1 MADKVGAVMVVGG
14 GIAGIQASLD
24 LAESGYY
31 VYLVEASPAIG
42 GVMAQLDKTFPTN
55 DCSMCILSPKL
66 VEAGRHLNIQ
76 ALTYSEVEK
85 VEGEPGDFE
94 ITVRKKPRYV
104 DPSKCTGCGECPQA
118 CPVPIKSLF
127 DEGLVDRKAIY
138 RPYAQAFPNIF
149 TIEKGDRAP
158 CSLTC
163 PAGINVQG
171 YVALTGVGK
180 YKEALSLIHE
190 NLPLPGVLGR
200 ICPHPCEKEC
210 NRKDLDKPLAICGL
224 KRFLA
229 DQVNPVRKDGDLDAA
244 ISEEMIHPADLPLSK
259 EVKNSNGVKTE
270 IPLQKEEPKEER
282 VAIVGSGPAGLTA
295 SAFLAQKGYPV
306 TVFEAL
312 PVMGGMLY
320 AGIPSYRL
328 PRDILE
334 NEIKTIQSLGVEI
347 KTNSPIGPNLTFDDL
362 FRQGYRAIFL
372 AVGAHQDQKLGIS
385 GEENPNVIPGVVFLR
400 KVNLGEKV
408 TVGERVAVI
417 GGGNVA
423 IDAARTALRTGA
435 REVTVVY
442 RRSRNEMPAYEED
455 VEEAEEEG
463 IKFHYLATPT
473 EVAPKGEGVLSLRCI
488 KMELGEPDASGR
500 KRPIPIAGSD
510 FFIEV
515 NNVIAAIGQTPDLSF
530 LKGLGIETTTRGTI
544 QVDLVT
550 LQTSRQGI
558 FAGGDAVSGPWI
570 AIEAVAAGKEA
581 AISIDRYLRG
591 QDLCEGRQ
599 RPRLEKARFEE
610 IYADQPKAPREQME
624 MIPPGE
630 RQGTFLEVKK
640 GFTEEQAKREALR
653 CLNCGLCSE
662 CLQCVALCKAG
673 AINHQIKEE
682 AVKFKVGSIIL
693 SPGFDEY
700 DPNRLVPYGYG
711 RYPNVISSIQFER
724 ILSASGPFQ
733 GNLLRPSDK
742 QAPKKVAWIQCAG
755 SRDMTGNDG
764 NEYCSSV
771 CCMYAIKEAVIA
783 KEHHHE
789 VEPTI
794 FYMDIRA
801 HGKDFD
807 AYYERAK
814 REYGVR
820 FIRSM
825 ISRVAERP
833 KTKNLMITY
842 VDPEGRMKEEEFELV
857 VLSVGLTPSK
867 GAKEIAQKLG
877 LQLDPYG
884 FCKTEE
890 FSPLQTSRPGIYVC
904 GAFQG
909 PKDIPE
915 TVAQA
920 SAAVAGASALLADV
934 RGTLTKKKD
943 YPAEMEVKGDKPRIG
958 VFVCHCGINIGGVV
972 NVAEVREYAKTL
984 DDVAYVDENLYTCSQ
999 DTQEKIKKAIQE
1011 NQLNRVVV
1019 ASCSPRTHEPMF
1031 QETIREMGLNKY
1043 LFEMTN
1049 IRDQCSW
1056 VHMHQPKEATE
1067 KAKELLRM
1075 AVAKSKLLQPLKEP
1089 LVEVIKKGLVIGG
1102 GLSGMRAAL
1111 ELARQGI
1118 DCALVEK
1125 EAELGGNL
1133 RHIYH
1138 TIEGNDPQ
1146 ALLRKTID
1154 EVIHHPRIQVFTK
1167 ATLKNLGGYVGNFK
1181 SIITTKDSEKEFE
1194 HGVVIVAVGAKE
1206 STPGEYL
1213 YGQDSRVVTQKEL
1226 EEKIALHGEEINRCR
1241 HIVMIQCVGSRTLER
1256 PNCSRICCSV
1266 AVKNALKIKEKD
1278 PNTKITI
1285 LYRDIRT
1292 YGLMERYYTQARKQG
1307 VEFIQYE
1314 LDSKPD
1320 LKVEGGSLQLKVMD
1334 RILGEE
1340 VILQPDLLV
1349 LASAIVPYENE
1360 ALAKMLKVPLTADG
1374 FFLEAHMKLRPVDFA
1389 TDGIFLAGMAH
1400 FPKSI
1405 TESISQADAAV
1416 ARATAS
1422 IAKGYVSV
1430 LATISE
1436 VDQTRCVGCG
1446 LCELLCPFSAIRVV
1460 ETEKGSKAET
1470 IAASCKGCGVC
1481 CSSCTQKA
1489 VTVHHFTDEQL
1500 TAQIEALLPNGEKK
1514 AA

>member
-76 ALTYSEVEK
+76 TLTYSEVMK
-85 VEGEPGDFE
+85 VEGQPGDFE
-94 ITVRKKPRYV
+94 ITVRKKPRYI
-104 DPSKCTGCGECPQA
+104 DPLKCTGCGECPQA
-118 CPVPIKSLF
+118 CPVHIKSQF
-127 DEGLVDRKAIY
+127 DEGLVDRRAIY

-158 CSLTC
+158 CGLPC

-171 YVALTGVGK
+171 YVALTAVGK
-180 YKEALSLIHE
+180 YKEALSLIWE

-210 NRKDLDKPLAICGL
+210 NRKELDEPIAICEL

-229 DQVNPVRKDGDLDAA
+229 DQV
-244 ISEEMIHPADLPLSK
+244 
-259 EVKNSNGVKTE
+259 KTE
-270 IPLQKEEPKEER
+270 IPIQKEEAKEGR
-282 VAIVGSGPAGLTA
+282 VAIVGSGPAGLAA

-306 TVFEAL
+306 TIFEAL

-328 PRDILE
+328 PRGILE
-334 NEIKTIQSLGVEI
+334 NEIKTIRSLGVEI
-347 KTNSPIGPNLTFDDL
+347 KTNSPIGSNLTVNDL
-362 FRQGYRAIFL
+362 FKQGYRAVFL
-372 AVGAHQDQKLGIS
+372 AVGAHQDQKMNVP
-385 GEENPNVIPGVVFLR
+385 GEENPRVIPGVVFLR
-400 KVNLGEKV
+400 KANLDQKV
-408 TVGERVAVI
+408 EVGEQVAVI

-423 IDAARTALRTGA
+423 IDAARTALRMGA
-435 REVTVVY
+435 KEVTIIY

-455 VEEAEEEG
+455 IEEADEEG
-463 IKFHYLATPT
+463 IKFQFLATPT
-473 EVAPKGEGVLSLRCI
+473 EVISKDGKVTSLRCI
-488 KMELGEPDASGR
+488 RMELGEPDASGR
-500 KRPIPIAGSD
+500 RRPIPIQGSD
-510 FFIEV
+510 FSVEV
-515 NNVIAAIGQTPDLSF
+515 DTIIPAIGQTPDLSF
-530 LKGLGIETTTRGTI
+530 MKGMEIETTPQGTI
-544 QVDLVT
+544 KVDPVT
-550 LQTSRQGI
+550 LKTSKEGV

-591 QDLCEGRQ
+591 QDLCEGR
-599 RPRLEKARFEE
+599 PKPKLEKAGFEE
-610 IYADQPKAPREQME
+610 IYAEQPKAPREQME
-624 MIPPGE
+624 MLPPEE
-630 RQGTFLEVKK
+630 RQKTFLEVKK

-673 AINHQIKEE
+673 AVNHQMKEE
-682 AVKFKVGSIIL
+682 MIKFKVGSVIL

-700 DPNRLVPYGYG
+700 DPGRLIPYGYG
-711 RYPNVISSIQFER
+711 RFPNVISSIQFER

-733 GNLLRPSDK
+733 GNLLRPSDRK
-742 QAPKKVAWIQCAG
+742 APKKVAWIQCAG

-825 ISRVAERP
+825 VSRVAERP

-842 VDPEGRMKEEEFELV
+842 IDSEGRVKEEEFELV

-867 GAKEIAQKLG
+867 GAKELAQKLG

-890 FSPLQTSRPGIYVC
+890 FSPLCTSQPGIYVC

-920 SAAVAGASALLADV
+920 SGAVSAASGLLSDV

-943 YPAEMEVKGDKPRIG
+943 YPEEVDVRGQEPRIG

-972 NVAEVREYAKTL
+972 NVQEVKDYAKTL
-984 DDVAYVDENLYTCSQ
+984 EGVAFVEENLYTCSQ

-1089 LVEVIKKGLVIGG
+1089 LVEVIKKGLIIGG
-1102 GLSGMRAAL
+1102 GLAGMRAAL
-1111 ELARQGI
+1111 ELARQGL

-1146 ALLRKTID
+1146 ALLRKTIN
-1154 EVIHHPRIQVFTK
+1154 EVLENPRIQVFTR
-1167 ATLKNLGGYVGNFK
+1167 AELKNLGGYVGNFK
-1181 SIITTKDSEKEFE
+1181 SIISTNGSDKEFE

-1206 STPGEYL
+1206 SIPTEYL
-1213 YGQDSRVVTQKEL
+1213 YGQDSRVITQKEL
-1226 EEKIALHGEEINRCR
+1226 EERIAFRGDEVSRSR
-1241 HIVMIQCVGSRTLER
+1241 HIVMIQCVGSRTPEC

-1266 AVKNALKIKEKD
+1266 AVKNALKIKGKNPE
-1278 PNTKITI
+1278 TKVTI

-1292 YGLMERYYTQARKQG
+1292 YGLMERYYTQARNQG
-1307 VEFIQYE
+1307 IEFIQYE
-1314 LDSKPD
+1314 LDAKPD
-1320 LKVEGGSLQLKVMD
+1320 LSLKEGGLQLKVKD
-1334 RILGEE
+1334 KILGEE
-1340 VILQPDLLV
+1340 IILQPDLVV

-1360 ALAKMLKVPLTADG
+1360 ALAKMLKVPLTTDG

-1430 LATISE
+1430 LPTISE

-1481 CSSCTQKA
+1481 SASCTQKA

-1500 TAQIEALLPNGEKK
+1500 TAQIEALLPVEGKK

>member
-1 MADKVGAVMVVGG
+1 MTEKVGAVMVVGG

-76 ALTYSEVEK
+76 TLTYSEVVS
-85 VEGEPGDFE
+85 VEGEPGNFE

-104 DPSKCTGCGECPQA
+104 DPAKCTGCGECPQA
-118 CPVPIKSLF
+118 CPVNIKSEF
-127 DEGLVDRKAIY
+127 DEALVNRKAIY

-171 YVALTGVGK
+171 YVALTSVGK
-180 YKEALSLIHE
+180 YKEALSLIRE

-210 NRKDLDKPLAICGL
+210 NRKDLDQPVAICEL

-229 DQVNPVRKDGDLDAA
+229 DIV
-244 ISEEMIHPADLPLSK
+244 K
-259 EVKNSNGVKTE
+259 EE
-270 IPLQKEEPKEER
+270 IPIQKEEPKEER

-295 SAFLAQKGYPV
+295 SAYLAQKGYPV
-306 TVFEAL
+306 TIFEAL
-312 PVMGGMLY
+312 PVIGGMLQV
-320 AGIPSYRL
+320 GIPSYRL
-328 PRDILE
+328 PR
-334 NEIKTIQSLGVEI
+334 EIIDQEVKAIQSLGVEI
-347 KTNSPIGPNLTFDDL
+347 KTNSPIGPNLSFDDL
-362 FRQGYRAIFL
+362 FKEGYRAIFV
-372 AVGAHQDQKLGIS
+372 AVGAHKDQKLGIP

-400 KVNLGEKV
+400 MVNSGQKIE
-408 TVGERVAVI
+408 VGQRVAVV

-423 IDAARTALRTGA
+423 IDSARTALRMGA
-435 REVTVVY
+435 KEVNLFY
-442 RRSRNEMPAYEED
+442 RRSREEMPAYEED
-455 VEEAEEEG
+455 VEEAEAEG
-463 IKFHYLATPT
+463 IKFNFLSTPV
-473 EVAPKGEGVLSLRCI
+473 EIISKGEKGITLRLI
-488 KMELGEPDASGR
+488 KMELGEPDSSGR
-500 KRPIPIAGSD
+500 KRPIPIEGSD
-510 FFIEV
+510 FYIEV
-515 NNVIAAIGQTPDLSF
+515 DTLIPAIGQLPDLSF
-530 LKGLGIETTTRGTI
+530 MEGMGLEVTSKGTI
-544 QVDLVT
+544 KVDPVT
-550 LQTSRQGI
+550 LQTSREGI

-570 AIEAVAAGKEA
+570 AIEAVSAGKEA
-581 AISIDRYLRG
+581 AISIDRFLRG
-591 QDLCEGRQ
+591 KDLYEGRD
-599 RPRLEKARFEE
+599 RPKPQKARFAD
-610 IYADQPKAPREQME
+610 IYAGQSKAPRERVAT
-624 MIPPGE
+624 IPIEE
-630 RQGTFLEVKK
+630 RQKTFYEVKK
-640 GFTEEQAKREALR
+640 GLTQEQAHREALR
-653 CLNCGLCSE
+653 CLNCGYCSE
-662 CLQCVALCKAG
+662 CLQCVTLCKAG
-673 AINHQIKEE
+673 AIQHQMVEE
-682 AVKFKVGSIIL
+682 MVKFKVGSIIL
-693 SPGFDEY
+693 CPGFDEF
-700 DPNRLVPYGYG
+700 DANRLTPYGYG
-711 RYPNVISSIQFER
+711 RFANVVTSIQFER

-733 GNLLRPSDK
+733 GNLLRPSDQK
-742 QAPKKVAWIQCAG
+742 PPKKVAWIQCAG
-755 SRDMTGNDG
+755 SRDMAGDGG

-814 REYGVR
+814 KEYGVR

-825 ISRVAERP
+825 VSRVAERP
-833 KTKNLMITY
+833 KTKNLIISY
-842 VDPEGRMKEEEFELV
+842 IDPEGHLKEEEFDLV

-867 GAKEIAQKLG
+867 GAKELAQKLG
-877 LQLDPYG
+877 IQLDSYG

-890 FSPLQTSRPGIYVC
+890 FSPLQTSKPGIYVC

-920 SAAVAGASALLADV
+920 SAAVTCASTLLSDV
-934 RGTLTKKKD
+934 RATMTKKKE
-943 YPAEMEVKGDKPRIG
+943 YPLEIDITGQEPRIG

-972 NVAEVREYAKTL
+972 NVPEVREYAKTL
-984 DDVAYVDENLYTCSQ
+984 GNVVYVDENLYTCSQ

-1011 NQLNRVVV
+1011 NRLNRVVV
-1019 ASCSPRTHEPMF
+1019 ASCSPRTHEPLF
-1031 QETIREMGLNKY
+1031 QETIREVGLNKY

-1056 VHMHQPKEATE
+1056 VHMHQPIEATE

-1075 AVAKSKLLQPLKEP
+1075 AVAKASLLRPLKEP
-1089 LVEVIKKGLVIGG
+1089 IVEVNRKGLVIGG

-1111 ELARQGI
+1111 KLAQQGF
-1118 DCALVEK
+1118 DCALIER

-1133 RHIYH
+1133 RHIYY
-1138 TIEGNDPQ
+1138 TLEGNDPQ
-1146 ALLRKTID
+1146 TLLKEMIE
-1154 EVIHHPRIQVFTK
+1154 EVTRNPRIQVFTK
-1167 ATLKNLGGYVGNFK
+1167 TELKTLSGYVGNFK
-1181 SIITTKDSEKEFE
+1181 SILSTNGEEREYE

-1206 STPGEYL
+1206 KTPTEYL
-1213 YGQDSRVVTQKEL
+1213 YGQDLRVITQKEL
-1226 EEKIALHGEEINRCR
+1226 EEKIALHWEEIKSHR
-1241 HIVMIQCVGSRTLER
+1241 HIVMIQCVGSRTPER
-1256 PNCSRICCSV
+1256 PNCSRICCSI
-1266 AVKNALKIKEKD
+1266 AIKNALRIKEKNPD
-1278 PNTKITI
+1278 VKISI

-1292 YGLMERYYTQARKQG
+1292 YGFMERYYAQG
-1307 VEFIQYE
+1307 RNQGIQFIPYQ
-1314 LDSKPD
+1314 LDSKPE
-1320 LKVEGGSLQLKVMD
+1320 LKVEGGLLYLKVKD
-1334 RILGEE
+1334 QILGED
-1340 VILQPDLLV
+1340 ILIQPDLVV

-1360 ALAKMLKVPLTADG
+1360 SLAKMLKVPLTADG

-1389 TDGIFLAGMAH
+1389 TDGIFLAGLAH

-1405 TESISQADAAV
+1405 SESISQADAAV
-1416 ARATAS
+1416 ARATSA
-1422 IAKGYVSV
+1422 IAKGYVNV
-1430 LATISE
+1430 LPTISE
-1436 VDQTRCVGCG
+1436 VDQSRCVGCG

-1470 IAASCKGCGVC
+1470 ISASCKGCGVC
-1481 CSSCTQKA
+1481 ASSCTQRA
-1489 VTVHHFTDEQL
+1489 ITIHHFTDEQL
-1500 TAQIEALLPNGEKK
+1500 SAQIEALSPLKEKE

>member
-1 MADKVGAVMVVGG
+1 MTEKVGAVMVVGG

-76 ALTYSEVEK
+76 TLTYSEVTK
-85 VEGEPGDFE
+85 VEGGPGNFE
-94 ITVRKKPRYV
+94 VTVRKKSRYV
-104 DPSKCTGCGECPQA
+104 DPLKCTGCGECPQV
-118 CPVPIKSLF
+118 CPVPIKNQF

-158 CSLTC
+158 CGLTC

-171 YVALTGVGK
+171 YVALIGAGK
-180 YKEALSLIHE
+180 YKEALSLIWE

-210 NRKDLDKPLAICGL
+210 NRKELDKPVAICEL
-224 KRFLA
+224 KRFVA
-229 DQVNPVRKDGDLDAA
+229 DQVK
-244 ISEEMIHPADLPLSK
+244 
-259 EVKNSNGVKTE
+259 E
-270 IPLQKEEPKEER
+270 IPLQKEEAKEER
-282 VAIVGSGPAGLTA
+282 VAIIGSGPAGLTA
-295 SAFLAQKGYPV
+295 AAYLAQKGYPV
-306 TVFEAL
+306 TIFEAL

-320 AGIPSYRL
+320 TGIPSYRL

-334 NEIKTIQSLGVEI
+334 EEIKTIQSLGVEI
-347 KTNSPIGPNLTFDDL
+347 KTNSPIGSHLTLDDL
-362 FRQGYRAIFL
+362 FRQDYRAIFL
-372 AVGAHQDQKLGIS
+372 AVGAHQDQKLGVP
-385 GEENPNVIPGVVFLR
+385 GEENPRVVPGVVFLR
-400 KVNLGEKV
+400 KANLGEKV
-408 TVGERVAVI
+408 EVGERVGVI

-423 IDAARTALRTGA
+423 IDAARAALRLGA
-435 REVTVVY
+435 KEVTIIY
-442 RRSRNEMPAYEED
+442 RRSRDEMPAYEED
-455 VEEAEEEG
+455 IEEAEEEG
-463 IKFHYLATPT
+463 IKFQFLATPT
-473 EVAPKGEGVLSLRCI
+473 EVVSKDGKDISLRCI
-488 KMELGEPDASGR
+488 HMELGEPDASGR
-500 KRPIPIAGSD
+500 RRPIPIKGSD
-510 FFIEV
+510 FLLKLDT
-515 NNVIAAIGQTPDLSF
+515 VIPAIGQVPDLSF
-530 LKGLGIETTTRGTI
+530 FKGIEIKTTPQGTI
-544 QVDLVT
+544 RVDPVT

-570 AIEAVAAGKEA
+570 AIEAVTAGKEA

-591 QDLCEGRQ
+591 KNLSEGREKL
-599 RPRLEKARFEE
+599 RPQKARYEE
-610 IYADQPKAPREQME
+610 IYAGQPKSSRERME
-624 MIPPGE
+624 RLPIEE
-630 RQGTFLEVKK
+630 RRKTFSEVKK

-653 CLNCGLCSE
+653 CLNCGFCSE
-662 CLQCVALCKAG
+662 CLQCVAICKAG
-673 AINHQIKEE
+673 AINHQMKEE
-682 AVKFKVGSIIL
+682 TMKFQVGSIIL

-700 DPNRLVPYGYG
+700 DASRLGAYGYG
-711 RYPNVISSIQFER
+711 RFPNVISSIQFER

-733 GNLLRPSDK
+733 GNLLRPFDRK
-742 QAPKKVAWIQCAG
+742 APKKVAWIQCAG
-755 SRDMTGNDG
+755 SRDMTKNGG

-801 HGKDFD
+801 YGKDFD

-814 REYGVR
+814 KEYGVR

-825 ISRVAERP
+825 ISKVSERP
-833 KTKNLMITY
+833 KTKNLLISY
-842 VDPEGRMKEEEFELV
+842 VDGEGKIKEEEFDLV
-857 VLSVGLTPSK
+857 VLSVGLNPSR
-867 GAKEIAQKLG
+867 GAKDLAQKLG
-877 LQLDPYG
+877 LELDSYG

-890 FSPLQTSRPGIYVC
+890 FSPLHTSKPGIYVC

-915 TVAQA
+915 TVTQA
-920 SAAVAGASALLADV
+920 SAAVTSASTLLADV

-943 YPAEMEVKGDKPRIG
+943 YPEEADVKGQEPRIG

-972 NVAEVREYAKTL
+972 NVPEVREYAETL
-984 DDVAYVDENLYTCSQ
+984 DGVAYVDENLYTCSQ

-1011 NQLNRVVV
+1011 HQLNRVVV
-1019 ASCSPRTHEPMF
+1019 ASCSPRTHEPLF
-1031 QETIREMGLNKY
+1031 QETIREAGLNKY

-1056 VHMHQPKEATE
+1056 VHMHQPEEATQ
-1067 KAKELLRM
+1067 KAKDLLRM
-1075 AVAKSKLLQPLKEP
+1075 AVARSKLLEPLREP
-1089 LVEVIKKGLVIGG
+1089 LVEVIKRGLVLGG
-1102 GLSGMRAAL
+1102 GLSGMRAGL
-1111 ELARQGI
+1111 DLARQGF
-1118 DCALVEK
+1118 DCVLVEK

-1133 RHIYH
+1133 RHIYS
-1138 TIEGNDPQ
+1138 TIDGSDPQ
-1146 ALLRKTID
+1146 ELLRNTVK
-1154 EVIHHPRIQVFTK
+1154 EVLENPRIQVFTK
-1167 ATLKNLGGYVGNFK
+1167 TELKVLGGYVGNFK
-1181 SIITTKDSEKEFE
+1181 SLLSTNGTEKEFE

-1206 STPGEYL
+1206 STPTEYL
-1213 YGQDSRVVTQKEL
+1213 YGQDRRVITQKEL

-1241 HIVMIQCVGSRTLER
+1241 NIVMIQCVGSRTPDH

-1266 AVKNALKIKEKD
+1266 AIKNAIQIKEKN
-1278 PNTKITI
+1278 PEAKVTI

-1292 YGLMERYYTQARKQG
+1292 YGLMERYYTQARNQG
-1307 VEFIQYE
+1307 IEFIQYE

-1320 LKVEGGSLQLKVMD
+1320 LKVAEGSLNLHVKD
-1334 RILGEE
+1334 RILGED
-1340 VILQPDLLV
+1340 VTLQPDLVV

-1389 TDGIFLAGMAH
+1389 TDGIFLAGLAH
-1400 FPKSI
+1400 FPKTIS
-1405 TESISQADAAV
+1405 ESISQADAAV
-1416 ARATAS
+1416 ARATAA

-1430 LATISE
+1430 LPTISA
-1436 VDQTRCVGCG
+1436 VDQTQCVGCG

-1470 IAASCKGCGVC
+1470 IAASCKGCGIC
-1481 CSSCTQKA
+1481 ASSCPQKA
-1489 VTVHHFTDEQL
+1489 LTVLHFSDEEL
-1500 TAQIEALLPNGEKK
+1500 TAQIEALFASGEKQ

>member
-1 MADKVGAVMVVGG
+1 MNDKVGAVMVVGG

-31 VYLVEASPAIG
+31 VYMVEASPAIG

-76 ALTYSEVEK
+76 TLTYSEVIN
-85 VEGEPGDFE
+85 VEGDPGNFE
-94 ITVRKKPRYV
+94 ITVRKKSRYI
-104 DPSKCTGCGECPQA
+104 DPTKCTGCGECPQA
-118 CPVPIKSLF
+118 CPVNIKSLF

-158 CSLTC
+158 CGLTC
-163 PAGINVQG
+163 PARINVQG
-171 YVALTGVGK
+171 YVALISAGK
-180 YKEALSLIHE
+180 YAEALSLIRE

-210 NRKDLDKPLAICGL
+210 NRKELDEPIAICEL
-224 KRFLA
+224 KRFTA
-229 DQVNPVRKDGDLDAA
+229 DEVR
-244 ISEEMIHPADLPLSK
+244 
-259 EVKNSNGVKTE
+259 NFNGVKTE
-270 IPLQKEEPKEER
+270 LPMKKEEAKEER

-295 SAFLAQKGYPV
+295 AAFLAQKGYPI
-306 TVFEAL
+306 TIFEAL

-328 PRDILE
+328 PRNILE
-334 NEIKTIQSLGVEI
+334 EEVKTIQSLGVEI
-347 KTNSPIGPNLTFDDL
+347 KTNSPIGPHLTLDNLFK
-362 FRQGYRAIFL
+362 QGYRAIFL
-372 AVGAHQDQKLGIS
+372 AVGAHQDQKLSIP

-400 KVNLGEKV
+400 KANLGQKV
-408 TVGERVAVI
+408 EVGERVAVI

-423 IDAARTALRTGA
+423 VDAARSALRLGA
-435 REVTVVY
+435 KEVTIIY
-442 RRSRNEMPAYEED
+442 RRSREEMPAYEED
-455 VEEAEEEG
+455 VEEAESEG
-463 IKFHYLATPT
+463 IKFEFLATPT
-473 EVAPKGEGVLSLRCI
+473 EVVMKNGKISSLRCI
-488 KMELGEPDASGR
+488 RMELGEPDASGR
-500 KRPIPIAGSD
+500 KRPIPVQGSD
-510 FFIEV
+510 FSVEV
-515 NNVIAAIGQTPDLSF
+515 DTIIPAIGQTPDISF
-530 LKGLGIETTTRGTI
+530 LKGTEIETTAQGTI
-544 QVDLVT
+544 KVDATT
-550 LQTSRQGI
+550 LQTSRKDI
-558 FAGGDAVSGPWI
+558 FAGGDAVTGPWI

-591 QDLCEGRQ
+591 QDLGEGRQ
-599 RPRLEKARFEE
+599 EPKPEKAKYEE
-610 IYADQPKAPREQME
+610 IYANQPKASRERME
-624 MIPPGE
+624 RIPLEE
-630 RQGTFLEVKK
+630 RLKGFSEVKK
-640 GFTEEQAKREALR
+640 GFSEEQARREALR

-673 AINHQIKEE
+673 AINHQMGEE
-682 AVKFKVGSIIL
+682 IVKFRVGSIIL
-693 SPGFDEY
+693 SPGFDEF
-700 DPNRLVPYGYG
+700 DANRLAAYGYG
-711 RYPNVISSIQFER
+711 RYANVITSIQFER

-733 GNLLRPSDK
+733 GNLLRPSDRK
-742 QAPKKVAWIQCAG
+742 APQRVGWIQCAG
-755 SRDMTGNDG
+755 SRDMSGDGG

-771 CCMYAIKEAVIA
+771 CCMYSIKEAVIA

-814 REYGVR
+814 KEYGVR

-825 ISRVAERP
+825 ISRVAEKP
-833 KTKNLMITY
+833 KTKNLGITY
-842 VDPEGRMKEEEFELV
+842 IDSEGKVKEEEFDLM
-857 VLSVGLTPSK
+857 VLSVGLTPSQ
-867 GAKEIAQKLG
+867 GAKELAQRLNLKL
-877 LQLDPYG
+877 DDYG

-890 FSPLQTSRPGIYVC
+890 FSPLQTSQPGVYVC

-920 SAAVAGASALLADV
+920 SAAVTGASTLLSDV

-943 YPAEMEVKGDKPRIG
+943 YPEEMEVRGQEPRIG

-972 NVAEVREYAKTL
+972 NVPEVREYAKTL
-984 DDVAYVDENLYTCSQ
+984 DGVAYVEENLYTCSQ
-999 DTQEKIKKAIQE
+999 DTQEKIKKAIRE

-1056 VHMHQPKEATE
+1056 VHMHQPMEATQ
-1067 KAKELLRM
+1067 KAKELIRM
-1075 AVAKSKLLQPLKEP
+1075 TIAKSRLLQPLKEP
-1089 LVEVIKKGLVIGG
+1089 VVEVTKKGLVIGG
-1102 GLSGMRAAL
+1102 GLSGMKAAL
-1111 ELARQGI
+1111 ELAHQGF
-1118 DCALVEK
+1118 DCALIEK

-1133 RHIYH
+1133 RHIYS
-1138 TIEGNDPQ
+1138 TIDGNDPQ
-1146 ALLRKTID
+1146 GLLLKTVN
-1154 EVIHHPRIQVFTK
+1154 EVIENPHIQVFTK
-1167 ATLKNLGGYVGNFK
+1167 SELKNLNGYVGNFK
-1181 SIITTKDSEKEFE
+1181 SIISTNGSEKEYD

-1206 STPGEYL
+1206 SIPTEYL
-1213 YGQDSRVVTQKEL
+1213 YGQDSRVITQKEM
-1226 EEKIALHGEEINRCR
+1226 EEKIAHHWDEVSRSR
-1241 HIVMIQCVGSRTLER
+1241 HIMMIQCVGSRTPER
-1256 PNCSRICCSV
+1256 PNCSRICCSI
-1266 AVKNALKIKEKD
+1266 AVKNALKIKEKN
-1278 PNTKITI
+1278 PNIKVTI

-1292 YGLMERYYTQARKQG
+1292 YGLMERYYTQARNQG
-1307 VEFIQYE
+1307 IEFIQYD

-1320 LKVEGGSLQLKVMD
+1320 LRVEGGLLKLKVKD

-1340 VILQPDLLV
+1340 VTLQPDLV
-1349 LASAIVPYENE
+1349 ALASAIVPYENE

-1389 TDGIFLAGMAH
+1389 TDGIFLAGLAH

-1405 TESISQADAAV
+1405 SESISQAGAAV
-1416 ARATAS
+1416 ARATAA

-1430 LATISE
+1430 LPTISE

-1446 LCELLCPFSAIRVV
+1446 LCELLCPFSAIRVI

-1481 CSSCTQKA
+1481 ASSCTQKA

-1500 TAQIEALLPNGEKK
+1500 TAQIEALAPVKEKE

>member
-1 MADKVGAVMVVGG
+1 LEFSGVNEMVDKIGAVMVVGG

-31 VYLVEASPAIG
+31 VYLVESSPAIG

-66 VEAGRHLNIQ
+66 VEAGRHLNIMP
-76 ALTYSEVEK
+76 LTYSEVVDVK
-85 VEGEPGDFE
+85 GEPGNFE
-94 ITVRKKPRYV
+94 ITVRKKPRYI
-104 DPSKCTGCGECPQA
+104 DPTKCTGCGDCPQV
-118 CPVPIKSLF
+118 CPVNIKSQF
-127 DEGLVDRKAIY
+127 DEALVDRKAIY

-158 CSLTC
+158 CGLTC
-163 PAGINVQG
+163 PARINVQG
-171 YVALTGVGK
+171 YVALIEVGK
-180 YKEALSLIHE
+180 YKEALSLIWE

-210 NRKDLDKPLAICGL
+210 NRKDLDEPIAICEL
-224 KRFLA
+224 KRFVA
-229 DQVNPVRKDGDLDAA
+229 DQV
-244 ISEEMIHPADLPLSK
+244 
-259 EVKNSNGVKTE
+259 KTE
-270 IPLQKEEPKEER
+270 PPIQKEEAKEEK

-295 SAFLAQKGYPV
+295 SAYLALKGYPV
-306 TVFEAL
+306 TIFEAL

-320 AGIPSYRL
+320 TGIPSYRL
-328 PRDILE
+328 PRDILSE
-334 NEIKTIQSLGVEI
+334 EIKTIQSLGVEI
-347 KTNSPIGPNLTFDDL
+347 KTDSPIGSNLTIDDL
-362 FRQGYRAIFL
+362 FQQGYRAVFL
-372 AVGAHQDQKLGIS
+372 GIGAHQDQKLNS
-385 GEENPNVIPGVVFLR
+385 PGEENPNVIPGVVFLR
-400 KVNLGEKV
+400 KANLGQKLE
-408 TVGERVAVI
+408 VGKRVAVI

-423 IDAARTALRTGA
+423 IDAARTAIRLGT
-435 REVTVVY
+435 REATILY

-455 VEEAEEEG
+455 VREAEEEG
-463 IKFHYLATPT
+463 TKIQFLTAPT
-473 EVAPKGEGVLSLRCI
+473 EIVLKEGKVSSLRCI
-488 KMELGEPDASGR
+488 RMELGDPDSSGR
-500 KRPIPIAGSD
+500 RRPIPIQGSD
-510 FFIEV
+510 FFAEV
-515 NNVIAAIGQTPDLSF
+515 DMIIPAIGQTPDLSF
-530 LKGLGIETTTRGTI
+530 LKGMAIETTPQGTI
-544 QVDLVT
+544 KVDPTT
-550 LQTSRQGI
+550 LQTSKEGV
-558 FAGGDAVSGPWI
+558 FAGGDGVTGPWI

-591 QDLCEGRQ
+591 KNLYEGRKKPDIQ
-599 RPRLEKARFEE
+599 KARFEE
-610 IYADQPKAPREQME
+610 IYADQPKASRQQME
-624 MIPPGE
+624 TIPIEE
-630 RQGTFLEVKK
+630 RRRTFSEVKK

-673 AINHQIKEE
+673 AINHQMKEE
-682 AVKFKVGSIIL
+682 ITNFRVGSIIL

-700 DPNRLVPYGYG
+700 DANRLAAYGYG
-711 RYPNVISSIQFER
+711 RLANVITSIQFER

-733 GNLLRPSDK
+733 GNLLRPSDRK
-742 QAPKKVAWIQCAG
+742 APKRVAWIQCAG
-755 SRDMTGNDG
+755 SRDMTGNGG

-814 REYGVR
+814 KEYGVR

-833 KTKNLMITY
+833 KTKNLIITY
-842 VDPEGRMKEEEFELV
+842 VDSEGKLKEEEFDLV
-857 VLSVGLTPSK
+857 VLSVGLTPSQ
-867 GAKEIAQKLG
+867 GAKELAQKLC
-877 LQLDPYG
+877 LKLDSYG

-890 FSPLQTSRPGIYVC
+890 FSPLQTSQPGIYVC

-920 SAAVAGASALLADV
+920 SGAVSAASGLLSDV

-943 YPAEMEVKGDKPRIG
+943 YPEEVDVRGQDPRIG
-958 VFVCHCGINIGGVV
+958 VFICHCGINIGGVV
-972 NVAEVREYAKTL
+972 NVPEVKDYAKTL
-984 DDVAYVDENLYTCSQ
+984 DGVVYVEENLYTCSQ
-999 DTQEKIKKAIQE
+999 DTQEKIKKAVQE

-1075 AVAKSKLLQPLKEP
+1075 AVAKSRLLQPLKEP

-1102 GLSGMRAAL
+1102 GLSGMKAAL
-1111 ELARQGI
+1111 GLAKQGF
-1118 DCALVEK
+1118 DCALVER

-1138 TIEGNDPQ
+1138 TIEGNDAQ
-1146 ALLRKTID
+1146 VLLQKTTK
-1154 EVIHHPRIQVFTK
+1154 EVLEHPRIQVLTK
-1167 ATLKNLGGYVGNFK
+1167 SELKSLNGYVGNFK
-1181 SIITTKDSEKEFE
+1181 SVISSNGTEKEYE

-1206 STPGEYL
+1206 STPTEYL
-1213 YGQDSRVVTQKEL
+1213 YGQDPRVITQKEL
-1226 EEKIALHGEEINRCR
+1226 EEKIAHHWEEVSRCR
-1241 HIVMIQCVGSRTLER
+1241 HILMIQCVGSRIPEH

-1266 AVKNALKIKEKD
+1266 AIKNGLKIKEKN
-1278 PNTKITI
+1278 PEAKVTI

-1292 YGLMERYYTQARKQG
+1292 YGLMEKYYTQARNQG
-1307 VEFIQYE
+1307 IEFVQYD
-1314 LDSKPD
+1314 LDSKPN
-1320 LKVEGGSLQLKVMD
+1320 LTIEGSNLQLRVKD
-1334 RILGEE
+1334 QILGEE
-1340 VILQPDLLV
+1340 VNIQPDLVV
-1349 LASAIVPYENE
+1349 LSSAIVPYENE

-1389 TDGIFLAGMAH
+1389 TDGIFLAGLAH

-1405 TESISQADAAV
+1405 SESISQADAAV
-1416 ARATAS
+1416 ARATAAV
-1422 IAKGYVSV
+1422 AKGYVSV
-1430 LATISE
+1430 LPTISE

-1446 LCELLCPFSAIRVV
+1446 LCELLCPFNAIRVV

-1481 CSSCTQKA
+1481 SASCPQKA
-1489 VTVHHFTDEQL
+1489 ATVHHFSDEQL
-1500 TAQIEALLPNGEKK
+1500 VAQIEALAPLREKE

>member
-1 MADKVGAVMVVGG
+1 MTDKVGAVMVVGG

-76 ALTYSEVEK
+76 TLTYSEVVK
-85 VEGEPGDFE
+85 VEGEPGNFE
-94 ITVRKKPRYV
+94 ITVRKKPRYI
-104 DPSKCTGCGECPQA
+104 DPTKCTGCGECPQA
-118 CPVPIKSLF
+118 CPVHIKSQF
-127 DEGLVDRKAIY
+127 DEGLVDRRAIY

-149 TIEKGDRAP
+149 TIEKGERAP
-158 CSLTC
+158 CGLTC

-171 YVALTGVGK
+171 YVALAGVGK
-180 YKEALSLIHE
+180 YKEALSLIWE

-210 NRKDLDKPLAICGL
+210 NRKDLDEPIAICEL

-229 DQVNPVRKDGDLDAA
+229 DQINPVRKDEALDPP
-244 ISEEMIHPADLPLSK
+244 ISKEIIPHAYPSLSK
-259 EVKNSNGVKTE
+259 EVRNSNGVKAE
-270 IPLQKEEPKEER
+270 IPIQKDEAKEER
-282 VAIVGSGPAGLTA
+282 IAIVGSGPAGLTA
-295 SAFLAQKGYPV
+295 AAFLAQKGYPI
-306 TVFEAL
+306 TIFEAL

-347 KTNSPIGPNLTFDDL
+347 KTNSPIGPNLTLDDL
-362 FRQGYRAIFL
+362 LRQGYRAIFL
-372 AVGAHQDQKLGIS
+372 AVGAHQDQKLNIP
-385 GEENPNVIPGVVFLR
+385 GEENPHVIPGVVFLR
-400 KVNLGEKV
+400 KANLGQKV
-408 TVGERVAVI
+408 EVGERVAVI

-423 IDAARTALRTGA
+423 VDAARTALRMGA
-435 REVTVVY
+435 KDVTIIY

-455 VEEAEEEG
+455 IEEAHEEG
-463 IKFHYLATPT
+463 IKFHLLAAPT
-473 EVAPKGEGVLSLRCI
+473 EIVSKDGKATSLRCI
-488 KMELGEPDASGR
+488 RMELGEPDASGR
-500 KRPIPIAGSD
+500 RRPIPVQGSD
-510 FFIEV
+510 FSVEV
-515 NNVIAAIGQTPDLSF
+515 DTIIPAIGQTPDLSF
-530 LKGLGIETTTRGTI
+530 LKGMGIETTPQGTI
-544 QVDLVT
+544 KVDPIT
-550 LQTSRQGI
+550 LKTSKEGV

-581 AISIDRYLRG
+581 AISIDRCLRG
-591 QDLCEGRQ
+591 LDLFEGR
-599 RPRLEKARFEE
+599 PKSKPEKARFEE
-610 IYADQPKAPREQME
+610 IYADQPKAPRERME
-624 MIPPGE
+624 RLAFEE
-630 RQGTFLEVKK
+630 RSKTFSEVKR

-673 AINHQIKEE
+673 AVNHQMKEE
-682 AVKFKVGSIIL
+682 RVNFRVGSIIL
-693 SPGFDEY
+693 SPGFDEF
-700 DPNRLVPYGYG
+700 NAAGLAPYGYG
-711 RYPNVISSIQFER
+711 RFPNVISSIQFER

-733 GNLLRPSDK
+733 GNLLRPSDQK
-742 QAPKKVAWIQCAG
+742 SPKKVAWIQCAG
-755 SRDMTGNDG
+755 SRDMTGNNG

-801 HGKDFD
+801 HGKEFD

-814 REYGVR
+814 KEYGVR

-833 KTKNLMITY
+833 KSKNLIISY
-842 VDPEGRMKEEEFELV
+842 IDSEGRFKEEEFDLV
-857 VLSVGLTPSK
+857 VLSVGLTPSE
-867 GAKEIAQKLG
+867 GAKELAQKLG
-877 LQLDPYG
+877 LQLDSYG

-890 FSPLQTSRPGIYVC
+890 FSPLQTSQPGIYVC

-915 TVAQA
+915 TVTQA
-920 SAAVAGASALLADV
+920 SAAVSSASSLLSDV

-943 YPAEMEVKGDKPRIG
+943 YPAEMDVKGQEPRIG

-972 NVAEVREYAKTL
+972 NVQGVKEYAKTL
-984 DDVAYVDENLYTCSQ
+984 DGVAYVEENLYTCSQ

-1031 QETIREMGLNKY
+1031 QETIREVGLNKY

-1067 KAKELLRM
+1067 KAKELLLM
-1075 AVAKSKLLQPLKEP
+1075 AIAKSRLLQPLKEP
-1089 LVEVIKKGLVIGG
+1089 LVEVTKKGLVIGG
-1102 GLSGMRAAL
+1102 GLSGMRAVL
-1111 ELARQGI
+1111 ELARQGF

-1138 TIEGNDPQ
+1138 TIEGNDSQ
-1146 ALLRKTID
+1146 ALLRKTTE
-1154 EVIHHPRIQVFTK
+1154 EVMGNPRIQVFTK
-1167 ATLKNLGGYVGNFK
+1167 ATLKSLNGYVGNFK
-1181 SIITTKDSEKEFE
+1181 SVISNNGSEIEFE

-1206 STPGEYL
+1206 SIPTEYL
-1213 YGQDSRVVTQKEL
+1213 YGQDSRVITQKEL
-1226 EEKIALHGEEINRCR
+1226 EERIAFRGDEVSRSR
-1241 HIVMIQCVGSRTLER
+1241 HIVMIQCVGSRTPEH

-1266 AVKNALKIKEKD
+1266 AVKNALKIKEKN
-1278 PNTKITI
+1278 PNTKVTI

-1292 YGLMERYYTQARKQG
+1292 YGLMERYYTQARNKG
-1307 VEFIQYE
+1307 IEFTQYE

-1320 LKVEGGSLQLKVMD
+1320 LKVEGGLLQLKVKD

-1340 VILQPDLLV
+1340 VTLQPDLVV

-1360 ALAKMLKVPLTADG
+1360 TLAKMLKVPLTADG

-1430 LATISE
+1430 LPTISE

-1446 LCELLCPFSAIRVV
+1446 LCELLCPFSAIRVI

-1481 CSSCTQKA
+1481 SASCPQKA
-1489 VTVHHFTDEQL
+1489 ATVHHFSDEQV
-1500 TAQIEALLPNGEKK
+1500 TAQIEALLPLREKE

>member
-1 MADKVGAVMVVGG
+1 MADKIGAVMVVGG

-76 ALTYSEVEK
+76 TLTYSEVVK
-85 VEGEPGDFE
+85 VEGEPGNFE
-94 ITVRKKPRYV
+94 ITVRKKPRYI
-104 DPSKCTGCGECPQA
+104 DPTKCTGCGECPQA
-118 CPVPIKSLF
+118 CPVHIKSQF
-127 DEGLVDRKAIY
+127 DEGLVDRRAIY

-158 CSLTC
+158 CTLTC

-171 YVALTGVGK
+171 YVALAGVGK
-180 YKEALSLIHE
+180 YKEALSLILE

-200 ICPHPCEKEC
+200 ICPHPCEREC
-210 NRKDLDKPLAICGL
+210 NRKKLDEPIAICEL

-229 DQVNPVRKDGDLDAA
+229 DQVKG
-244 ISEEMIHPADLPLSK
+244 EMLIQ
-259 EVKNSNGVKTE
+259 KN
-270 IPLQKEEPKEER
+270 EPKEER

-306 TVFEAL
+306 TIFEAL

-334 NEIKTIQSLGVEI
+334 NEIKAIQSLGVEI
-347 KTNSPIGPNLTFDDL
+347 KTNSPIGPNLTINDL
-362 FRQGYRAIFL
+362 LKQGYRAIFL
-372 AVGAHQDQKLGIS
+372 AVGAHQDQKLNIP
-385 GEENPNVIPGVVFLR
+385 GEENPCVIPGVVFLR
-400 KVNLGEKV
+400 KANLGQKV
-408 TVGERVAVI
+408 EVGERVGVI

-423 IDAARTALRTGA
+423 IDAARTALRMGA
-435 REVTVVY
+435 KEVTILY

-463 IKFHYLATPT
+463 IKFQFLTAPT
-473 EVAPKGEGVLSLRCI
+473 EVISKDGKITSLRCI
-488 KMELGEPDASGR
+488 RMELGEPDGSGR
-500 KRPIPIAGSD
+500 RRPIPIQGSE
-510 FFIEV
+510 FSVEV
-515 NNVIAAIGQTPDLSF
+515 DTIIPAIGQTPDLSF
-530 LKGLGIETTTRGTI
+530 IKGMEIETTLQGTI
-544 QVDLVT
+544 KVDPIT
-550 LQTSRQGI
+550 LKTSKEGV

-581 AISIDRYLRG
+581 AISIDRYLQG
-591 QDLCEGRQ
+591 LDLYEGR
-599 RPRLEKARFEE
+599 PKPKLEKARFEE
-610 IYADQPKAPREQME
+610 IFAGQSKAPRERMKRLPLE
-624 MIPPGE
+624 E
-630 RQGTFLEVKK
+630 RQKSFSEVKK
-640 GFTEEQAKREALR
+640 GFTEEQAQREALR

-662 CLQCVALCKAG
+662 CLQCVALCKAE
-673 AINHQIKEE
+673 AINHQMKEE
-682 AVKFKVGSIIL
+682 IVNFRVGSIIL
-693 SPGFDEY
+693 NPGFDEY
-700 DPNRLVPYGYG
+700 DAKRLVPYGYG
-711 RYPNVISSIQFER
+711 RFQNVISSIQFER

-733 GNLLRPSDK
+733 GNLLRPSDQK
-742 QAPKKVAWIQCAG
+742 PPKKVAWIQCAG

-814 REYGVR
+814 KEYGVR

-833 KTKNLMITY
+833 KTKNLMIAY
-842 VDPEGRMKEEEFELV
+842 VDSEGRVKEEEFDLV
-857 VLSVGLTPSK
+857 VLSVGLTPSQ
-867 GAKEIAQKLG
+867 GAKEIAQKLN

-884 FCKTEE
+884 FCKTGE
-890 FSPLQTSRPGIYVC
+890 FSPLHTSQPGIYVC

-920 SAAVAGASALLADV
+920 SAAVASASSLLADV

-943 YPAEMEVKGDKPRIG
+943 YPAEIDVKGEKPRIG

-972 NVAEVREYAKTL
+972 NVPEVREYAKTL
-984 DDVAYVDENLYTCSQ
+984 EDVAYVDENLYTCSQ
-999 DTQEKIKKAIQE
+999 DTQEKIKKAIKE

-1019 ASCSPRTHEPMF
+1019 ASCSPRTHEPLF
-1031 QETIREMGLNKY
+1031 QETIRETGLNKY

-1089 LVEVIKKGLVIGG
+1089 LVEVIKKGLIIGG

-1111 ELARQGI
+1111 ELAKQGF

-1146 ALLRKTID
+1146 AFLRKTID
-1154 EVIHHPRIQVFTK
+1154 EVTHHPRIQVFTK
-1167 ATLKNLGGYVGNFK
+1167 ATLKSLNGYVGNFK
-1181 SIITTKDSEKEFE
+1181 SVISSNGSEKEFE

-1206 STPGEYL
+1206 STPTEYL
-1213 YGQDSRVVTQKEL
+1213 YGQDPRVITQKEL
-1226 EEKIALHGEEINRCR
+1226 EEKIALHWEKINSYR
-1241 HIVMIQCVGSRTLER
+1241 HIVMIQCVGSRTEER

-1266 AVKNALKIKEKD
+1266 AVKNGLKIKEKNPD
-1278 PNTKITI
+1278 AKVTI

-1307 VEFIQYE
+1307 IEFIQYE

-1320 LKVEGGSLQLKVMD
+1320 LKVGGGSLHLKVKD
-1334 RILGEE
+1334 KILGEE
-1340 VILQPDLLV
+1340 VFLQPDLVV

-1430 LATISE
+1430 LPTISE

-1460 ETEKGSKAET
+1460 ETERGSKAET
-1470 IAASCKGCGVC
+1470 ISASCKGCGVC
-1481 CSSCTQKA
+1481 AASCTQKA
-1489 VTVHHFTDEQL
+1489 VTVHHFTDEQV
-1500 TAQIEALLPNGEKK
+1500 TAQIEALAPLKEKQ

>member
-1 MADKVGAVMVVGG
+1 MVDKIGAVMVVGG

-66 VEAGRHLNIQ
+66 VEAGRHLNIMP
-76 ALTYSEVEK
+76 LTYSEVVDVK
-85 VEGEPGDFE
+85 GEPGNFE
-94 ITVRKKPRYV
+94 VTVRKKSRYI
-104 DPSKCTGCGECPQA
+104 DPLKCTGCGECPEV
-118 CPVPIKSLF
+118 CPVLIKSQF
-127 DEGLVDRKAIY
+127 DEALINRKAIY

-158 CSLTC
+158 CGLTC
-163 PAGINVQG
+163 PAHINVQG
-171 YVALTGVGK
+171 YVALIGAGK
-180 YKEALSLIHE
+180 YSEALSLIRE

-210 NRKDLDKPLAICGL
+210 NRKDLDHPIAICEL
-224 KRFLA
+224 KRFVS
-229 DQVNPVRKDGDLDAA
+229 DQVKTG
-244 ISEEMIHPADLPLSK
+244 ISI
-259 EVKNSNGVKTE
+259 
-270 IPLQKEEPKEER
+270 QKEEVKEER
-282 VAIVGSGPAGLTA
+282 VAVVGSGPAGLTA

-306 TVFEAL
+306 TIFEAL
-312 PVMGGMLY
+312 PVIGGMLY
-320 AGIPSYRL
+320 TGIPSYRL
-328 PRDILE
+328 PREILDE
-334 NEIKTIQSLGVEI
+334 EIKTIQSLGVEI
-347 KTNSPIGPNLTFDDL
+347 KTNSPIGPNLTLDDL
-362 FRQGYRAIFL
+362 FRQGYEAIFL
-372 AVGAHQDQKLGIS
+372 AVGAHQDQKLGIP
-385 GEENPNVIPGVVFLR
+385 GEENPNVFPGVVFLR
-400 KVNLGEKV
+400 KANLGQKV
-408 TVGERVAVI
+408 DVGKRVAVI

-423 IDAARTALRTGA
+423 VDAARTTLRLGA
-435 REVTVVY
+435 KEVTIIY

-455 VEEAEEEG
+455 VEEADAEG
-463 IKFHYLATPT
+463 VKFQFLAAPT
-473 EVAPKGEGVLSLRCI
+473 EIVLKDGKIASLRCI
-488 KMELGEPDASGR
+488 RMELGEPDASGR
-500 KRPIPIAGSD
+500 RRPIPIQGSD
-510 FFIEV
+510 FSVDVDTI
-515 NNVIAAIGQTPDLSF
+515 IPAIGQTPDLSF
-530 LKGLGIETTTRGTI
+530 LKGMEIETTSQGTI
-544 QVDLVT
+544 NVDPIT
-550 LQTSRQGI
+550 LQTSKEGI
-558 FAGGDAVSGPWI
+558 FAGGDATTGPWI
-570 AIEAVAAGKEA
+570 AIEAVASGKEA

-591 QDLCEGRQ
+591 EDLYEGR
-599 RPRLEKARFEE
+599 PKPKPEKARFEE
-610 IYADQPKAPREQME
+610 IYADQPKAPRERME
-624 MIPPGE
+624 RLSIDE
-630 RQGTFLEVKK
+630 RIKGFSEVKE

-673 AINHQIKEE
+673 AVNHQMKEE
-682 AVKFKVGSIIL
+682 IIKFRAGSIIL
-693 SPGFDEY
+693 SPGFDEF
-700 DPNRLVPYGYG
+700 DANRLTAYGYG
-711 RYPNVISSIQFER
+711 RLSNVITSIQFER

-733 GNLLRPSDK
+733 GNLLRPSDQK
-742 QAPKKVAWIQCAG
+742 PPKKIAWIQCAG

-783 KEHHHE
+783 KEHHHD
-789 VEPTI
+789 VEPNI

-825 ISRVAERP
+825 VSRVAERP
-833 KTKNLMITY
+833 KTKNLVITY
-842 VDPEGRMKEEEFELV
+842 VDSEGRIKEEEFDLV
-857 VLSVGLTPSK
+857 VLSVGLTPSQ
-867 GAKEIAQKLG
+867 GAKELAQKLG
-877 LQLDPYG
+877 LKLDVYG

-890 FSPLQTSRPGIYVC
+890 FSPLQTSQPGIFVC

-920 SAAVAGASALLADV
+920 SAAVASASTLLSDV

-943 YPAEMEVKGDKPRIG
+943 YPAEVDVKGQEPRIG

-972 NVAEVREYAKTL
+972 NVPEVKEYARTL
-984 DDVAYVDENLYTCSQ
+984 PGVVYVDENLYTCSQ
-999 DTQEKIKKAIQE
+999 DTQEKIKKSIEE
-1011 NQLNRVVV
+1011 NRLNRVVV

-1056 VHMHQPKEATE
+1056 VHMHQPQEATE

-1075 AVAKSKLLQPLKEP
+1075 AVAKSRLLQPLKEP
-1089 LVEVIKKGLVIGG
+1089 IVEVIKKGLVIGG

-1111 ELARQGI
+1111 ELARQGF
-1118 DCALVEK
+1118 DCALVER
-1125 EAELGGNL
+1125 EDLLGGNL

-1146 ALLRKTID
+1146 ALLRKTIQ
-1154 EVIHHPRIQVFTK
+1154 EVLDHPKIQVFTK
-1167 ATLKNLGGYVGNFK
+1167 ATLKDLSGYVGNFK
-1181 SIITTKDSEKEFE
+1181 SVISANGSEKEFE
-1194 HGVVIVAVGAKE
+1194 HGVVIVAIGANE
-1206 STPGEYL
+1206 STPTEYL
-1213 YGQDSRVVTQKEL
+1213 YGQGERVITQKEL
-1226 EEKIALHGEEINRCR
+1226 EERIFHRWDEVNRCR
-1241 HIVMIQCVGSRTLER
+1241 HIVMIQCVGSRTPER

-1266 AVKNALKIKEKD
+1266 AIKNGLKIKEKNPD
-1278 PNTKITI
+1278 TKVTI

-1292 YGLMERYYTQARKQG
+1292 YGLMEQYYTQARNKG
-1307 VEFIQYE
+1307 IEFIQYE
-1314 LDSKPD
+1314 LDSKPN
-1320 LKVEGGSLQLKVMD
+1320 LRVEGGLLQLKVKD

-1340 VILQPDLLV
+1340 VTLQPDLVV
-1349 LASAIVPYENE
+1349 LASAIISHENE
-1360 ALAKMLKVPLTADG
+1360 MLAKMLKVPLTSDG

-1416 ARATAS
+1416 ARATAA

-1430 LATISE
+1430 LPTISE

-1446 LCELLCPFSAIRVV
+1446 LCEMLCPFSAIRVV
-1460 ETEKGSKAET
+1460 ETERGSKAET

-1481 CSSCTQKA
+1481 SASCPQKA
-1489 VTVHHFTDEQL
+1489 ATVHHFSDEQV
-1500 TAQIEALLPNGEKK
+1500 TAQIEALIPVPTSPPPP
-1514 AA
+1514 

>member
-31 VYLVEASPAIG
+31 VYLVESSPAIG

-76 ALTYSEVEK
+76 TLTYSEVMK
-85 VEGEPGDFE
+85 VEGEPGNFE
-94 ITVRKKPRYV
+94 ITVRKKPRYI
-104 DPSKCTGCGECPQA
+104 DPTKCTGCGECPQA
-118 CPVPIKSLF
+118 CPVNIKSQF
-127 DEGLVDRKAIY
+127 DEALVDRKAIY

-158 CSLTC
+158 CGLTC

-171 YVALTGVGK
+171 YVALIGASK
-180 YKEALSLIHE
+180 YKEALSLIYE
-190 NLPLPGVLGR
+190 NLPLPGILGR

-210 NRKDLDKPLAICGL
+210 NRKELDKPIAICGL

-229 DQVNPVRKDGDLDAA
+229 DQVNPVRKDGPLDPA
-244 ISEEMIHPADLPLSK
+244 ISEETIRHGSPSVSK
-259 EVKNSNGVKTE
+259 EVRNSNGVKDE
-270 IPLQKEEPKEER
+270 IPAQKAEPKEER
-282 VAIVGSGPAGLTA
+282 IAIIGSGPAGLTA
-295 SAFLAQKGYPV
+295 SAFLAQKGYAV
-306 TVFEAL
+306 TIFEAL
-312 PVMGGMLY
+312 PVMGGMLH
-320 AGIPSYRL
+320 AGIPAYRL
-328 PRDILE
+328 PRQILE
-334 NEIKTIQSLGVEI
+334 EEIKLIQSLGVEI
-347 KTNSPIGPNLTFDDL
+347 KTNSPIGPSLTFDDL
-362 FRQGYRAIFL
+362 FGQGYRAIFL
-372 AVGAHQDQKLGIS
+372 AVGAHQDQKLGIP
-385 GEENPNVIPGVVFLR
+385 GEENSGVIPGVVFLR
-400 KVNLGEKV
+400 KANLGQKV
-408 TVGERVAVI
+408 EIGQRVAVI

-423 IDAARTALRTGA
+423 IDAARTALRMGSK
-435 REVTVVY
+435 EVTIIY

-463 IKFHYLATPT
+463 VKFQFLAAPT
-473 EVAPKGEGVLSLRCI
+473 EIVLKNGKMSSLRCVR
-488 KMELGEPDASGR
+488 MELGEPDASGR
-500 KRPIPIAGSD
+500 RRPIPIKGSD
-510 FFIEV
+510 FLV
-515 NNVIAAIGQTPDLSF
+515 GVDTVIPAIGQIPDLSF
-530 LKGLGIETTTRGTI
+530 LKGMEIETTAQGTI
-544 QVDLVT
+544 KVDPVT
-550 LQTSRQGI
+550 LQTSKRGI
-558 FAGGDAVSGPWI
+558 FAGGDAVTGPWI

-581 AISIDRYLRG
+581 AFSIDRYLRG
-591 QDLCEGRQ
+591 QDLYQGREK
-599 RPRLEKARFEE
+599 PKLEKARFEE
-610 IYADQPKAPREQME
+610 IYAGQPKASRERME
-624 MIPPGE
+624 MLPLEE
-630 RQGTFLEVKK
+630 RQKAFGEVKK

-662 CLQCVALCKAG
+662 CLQCIALCKAG
-673 AINHQIKEE
+673 AVNHQMKEE
-682 AVKFKVGSIIL
+682 TVRFWVGSIIL
-693 SPGFDEY
+693 SPGFDEF
-700 DPNRLVPYGYG
+700 DPERLVPYGYG
-711 RYPNVISSIQFER
+711 RFANLITSIQFER

-733 GNLLRPSDK
+733 GNLLRPSDRK
-742 QAPKKVAWIQCAG
+742 APKKVAWIQCAG
-755 SRDMTGNDG
+755 SRDMSGDGG

-814 REYGVR
+814 KEYGVR

-833 KTKNLMITY
+833 KTKNLLITY
-842 VDPEGRMKEEEFELV
+842 VDSEGQVKEEEFGLV
-857 VLSVGLTPSK
+857 VLSVGLTPSQ
-867 GAKEIAQKLG
+867 GAKELAKKMN
-877 LQLDPYG
+877 LQLDTYG
-884 FCKTEE
+884 FCKTDE
-890 FSPLQTSRPGIYVC
+890 FSPLQTSQPGIYVC

-920 SAAVAGASALLADV
+920 SAAVASASSLLTDV
-934 RGTLTKKKD
+934 RGSLTKKKD
-943 YPAEMEVKGDKPRIG
+943 YPAETDVRGQEPRIG

-972 NVAEVREYAKTL
+972 NVPEVREYAKTL
-984 DDVAYVDENLYTCSQ
+984 DGVAYVEENLYTCSQ

-1019 ASCSPRTHEPMF
+1019 ASCSPRTHEPLF

-1056 VHMHQPKEATE
+1056 VHMHQPQEATE

-1075 AVAKSKLLQPLKEP
+1075 AIAKSRLLQPLREP

-1102 GLSGMRAAL
+1102 GLSGMKAAL
-1111 ELARQGI
+1111 ELARQGFE
-1118 DCALVEK
+1118 CALVER
-1125 EAELGGNL
+1125 EAQLGGNL
-1133 RHIYH
+1133 RHIYS
-1138 TIEGNDPQ
+1138 TMDGNDPQ
-1146 ALLRKTID
+1146 ELLRNTMK
-1154 EVIHHPRIQVFTK
+1154 EVLENPRIQVFTK
-1167 ATLKNLGGYVGNFK
+1167 AELKNLNGYVGNFK
-1181 SIITTKDSEKEFE
+1181 STISTNGSEEEFE

-1206 STPGEYL
+1206 SVPTEYL
-1213 YGQDSRVVTQKEL
+1213 YGQDRRVITQKEL
-1226 EEKIALHGEEINRCR
+1226 EEKIALHSDELHPSQ
-1241 HIVMIQCVGSRTLER
+1241 HIVMIQCVGSRTPER

-1266 AVKNALKIKEKD
+1266 AVKNALKIKEKN
-1278 PNTKITI
+1278 PEAKVTI

-1292 YGLMERYYTQARKQG
+1292 YGLAERYYTQARNQG
-1307 VEFIQYE
+1307 IEFTQYD
-1314 LDSKPD
+1314 LDSKPELSVEQGLLK
-1320 LKVEGGSLQLKVMD
+1320 LKVKD
-1334 RILGEE
+1334 RILGE
-1340 VILQPDLLV
+1340 VVDLRPDLVV
-1349 LASAIVPYENE
+1349 LSSAITPYQNE

-1389 TDGIFLAGMAH
+1389 TDGIFLAGLAH
-1400 FPKSI
+1400 FPKTIS
-1405 TESISQADAAV
+1405 ESISQADAAV
-1416 ARATAS
+1416 ARATAA

-1430 LATISE
+1430 LPAISE

-1481 CSSCTQKA
+1481 SASCTQRA
-1489 VTVHHFTDEQL
+1489 ITIHHFSDDQL
-1500 TAQIEALLPNGEKK
+1500 TAQIEALMPLTEKK

>member
-14 GIAGIQASLD
+14 GIAGIQSSLD

-31 VYLVEASPAIG
+31 VYLVESSPAIG

-76 ALTYSEVEK
+76 TLTYSEVVK
-85 VEGEPGDFE
+85 VEGEPGNFE
-94 ITVRKKPRYV
+94 VTVRKKPRYI
-104 DPSKCTGCGECPQA
+104 DPTKCTGCGECPQA
-118 CPVPIKSLF
+118 CPVPIKSQF
-127 DEGLVDRKAIY
+127 DEGLVDRRAIY

-158 CSLTC
+158 CGLTC

-180 YKEALSLIHE
+180 YKEALSLIWE

-210 NRKDLDKPLAICGL
+210 NRKELDEPIAICGL

-229 DQVNPVRKDGDLDAA
+229 DQV
-244 ISEEMIHPADLPLSK
+244 
-259 EVKNSNGVKTE
+259 KTE
-270 IPLQKEEPKEER
+270 IPIKKDEAKEER
-282 VAIVGSGPAGLTA
+282 IAIVGSGPAGLTA
-295 SAFLAQKGYPV
+295 ATFLAQKGYPV

-328 PRDILE
+328 PREILE
-334 NEIKTIQSLGVEI
+334 EEIKAIQSLGVEI
-347 KTNSPIGPNLTFDDL
+347 KTNFPIGPNLTLDNL
-362 FRQGYRAIFL
+362 FKQGYRAIFL
-372 AVGAHQDQKLGIS
+372 AVGAHLDQKLNIP
-385 GEENPNVIPGVVFLR
+385 GEENPHVIPGVVFLR
-400 KVNLGEKV
+400 KANLGQKV
-408 TVGERVAVI
+408 EVGERVAVI

-423 IDAARTALRTGA
+423 IDAARTALRMGA
-435 REVTVVY
+435 KEVTIIY

-455 VEEAEEEG
+455 IEEADEEG
-463 IKFHYLATPT
+463 IKFQFLAAPT
-473 EVAPKGEGVLSLRCI
+473 EIISKDGKVISLRCI
-488 KMELGEPDASGR
+488 RMELGEPDASGR
-500 KRPIPIAGSD
+500 RRPVPIQGSD
-510 FFIEV
+510 FSVEV
-515 NNVIAAIGQTPDLSF
+515 DTIIPAIGQTPDLSF
-530 LKGLGIETTTRGTI
+530 MKGLEIEITPQGTI
-544 QVDLVT
+544 KVDPVT
-550 LQTSRQGI
+550 LKTSKEGV

-570 AIEAVAAGKEA
+570 AIEAMAAGKEA

-591 QDLCEGRQ
+591 QDLFEGR
-599 RPRLEKARFEE
+599 PKPKLEKARFEE
-610 IYADQPKAPREQME
+610 IYADQPKASRERME
-624 MIPPGE
+624 MLPPEE
-630 RQGTFLEVKK
+630 RQKTFGEVKK
-640 GFTEEQAKREALR
+640 GFNEEQAKREALR

-673 AINHQIKEE
+673 AVNHQMKEE
-682 AVKFKVGSIIL
+682 TVRFQVGSIIL

-700 DPNRLVPYGYG
+700 DANRLAAYGYG
-711 RYPNVISSIQFER
+711 RLSNVITSIQFER

-733 GNLLRPSDK
+733 GNLLRPSDRR
-742 QAPKKVAWIQCAG
+742 APKKVAWIQCAG
-755 SRDMTGNDG
+755 SRDMTGDGG

-814 REYGVR
+814 KEYGVR

-825 ISRVAERP
+825 VSRVAERP
-833 KTKNLMITY
+833 KTKNLIISY
-842 VDPEGRMKEEEFELV
+842 IDSEGRFKEEEFDLV
-857 VLSVGLTPSK
+857 VLSVGLTPSE
-867 GAKEIAQKLG
+867 GAKGLAQKLG
-877 LQLDPYG
+877 LQLDSYG

-890 FSPLQTSRPGIYVC
+890 FSPLQTSQPGIYVC

-915 TVAQA
+915 TVTQA
-920 SAAVAGASALLADV
+920 SAAVASASTLLADV

-943 YPAEMEVKGDKPRIG
+943 YPAEIDVKGQEPRIG

-972 NVAEVREYAKTL
+972 NVQEVKEYAKTL
-984 DDVAYVDENLYTCSQ
+984 GGVAYVEENLYTCSQ

-1011 NQLNRVVV
+1011 SQLNRVVV

-1075 AVAKSKLLQPLKEP
+1075 AIAKSRLLQPLKEP
-1089 LVEVIKKGLVIGG
+1089 LVEVTKKGLVIGG

-1111 ELARQGI
+1111 ELAGQGF

-1138 TIEGNDPQ
+1138 TIEGNDSQ
-1146 ALLRKTID
+1146 ALLRKTIN
-1154 EVIHHPRIQVFTK
+1154 EVMDHPRIQVFTK
-1167 ATLKNLGGYVGNFK
+1167 ATLKSLNGYVGNFK
-1181 SIITTKDSEKEFE
+1181 SVISANGFEKEFE

-1206 STPGEYL
+1206 STPTEYL
-1213 YGQDSRVVTQKEL
+1213 YGQDARVITQKEL
-1226 EEKIALHGEEINRCR
+1226 EERITLRKDEVDRCR
-1241 HIVMIQCVGSRTLER
+1241 HIVMIQCVGSRTPER

-1266 AVKNALKIKEKD
+1266 AVKNALKIKEKN
-1278 PNTKITI
+1278 PEAKVTI

-1292 YGLMERYYTQARKQG
+1292 YGLMERYYTQARNQG
-1307 VEFIQYE
+1307 IEFIQYE

-1320 LKVEGGSLQLKVMD
+1320 LRAEGGLLQLKVKD

-1340 VILQPDLLV
+1340 VTLQPDLVV
-1349 LASAIVPYENE
+1349 LASAIIPYENE
-1360 ALAKMLKVPLTADG
+1360 TLAKMLKVPLTADG

-1430 LATISE
+1430 LPTISE

-1446 LCELLCPFSAIRVV
+1446 LCELLCPFSAIRVI
-1460 ETEKGSKAET
+1460 ETERGSKAET

-1481 CSSCTQKA
+1481 SASCPQKA
-1489 VTVHHFTDEQL
+1489 VTVHHFSDEQL
-1500 TAQIEALLPNGEKK
+1500 SAQIEALLPLREKE

>member
-14 GIAGIQASLD
+14 GIAGIQSSLD

-66 VEAGRHLNIQ
+66 VEAGRHLNIMP
-76 ALTYSEVEK
+76 LTYSEVVNVK
-85 VEGEPGDFE
+85 GEPGNFE
-94 ITVRKKPRYV
+94 VTVRKKPRYI

-118 CPVPIKSLF
+118 CPVNIKSQF
-127 DEGLVDRKAIY
+127 DEALVDRKAIY

-149 TIEKGDRAP
+149 TIQKGDRAP
-158 CSLTC
+158 CTITC

-180 YKEALSLIHE
+180 YKEALSLIWE

-210 NRKDLDKPLAICGL
+210 NRKDLDEPLAICEL
-224 KRFLA
+224 KRFIA
-229 DQVNPVRKDGDLDAA
+229 DRVGT
-244 ISEEMIHPADLPLSK
+244 ELSF
-259 EVKNSNGVKTE
+259 
-270 IPLQKEEPKEER
+270 QKEEAKEEK

-295 SAFLAQKGYPV
+295 AAFLGLKGYPV
-306 TVFEAL
+306 TIFEAL
-312 PVMGGMLY
+312 SVAGGMLY
-320 AGIPSYRL
+320 TGIPSYRL
-328 PRDILE
+328 PRNILSE
-334 NEIKTIQSLGVEI
+334 EIKTIQSLGVEI
-347 KTNSPIGPNLTFDDL
+347 KTNSPIGPNLTIDDL
-362 FRQGYRAIFL
+362 FRQGYRAAFL
-372 AVGAHQDQKLGIS
+372 GVGAHQDQKLNIP
-385 GEENPNVIPGVVFLR
+385 GEENPDVIPGVVFLR
-400 KVNLGEKV
+400 KANLGQKV
-408 TVGERVAVI
+408 EVGKRVAVV

-423 IDAARTALRTGA
+423 MDAARTSLRMGA
-435 REVTVVY
+435 QEVTIIY
-442 RRSRNEMPAYEED
+442 RRSLSEMPANEE
-455 VEEAEEEG
+455 EIKEAEEEG
-463 IKFHYLATPT
+463 IKFQFLATPV
-473 EVAPKGEGVLSLRCI
+473 EVASKDGKISSLRCI
-488 KMELGEPDASGR
+488 RMELGEPDSSGR
-500 KRPIPIAGSD
+500 RRPVPIQGSD
-510 FFIEV
+510 FSVEV
-515 NNVIAAIGQTPDLSF
+515 DTIIPAIGQVPDLNF
-530 LKGLGIETTTRGTI
+530 LDGTRIETTPQGTI
-544 QVDLVT
+544 KVDST
-550 LQTSRQGI
+550 SLQTSKEGV
-558 FAGGDAVSGPWI
+558 FAGGDGVTGPWI
-570 AIEAVAAGKEA
+570 AIEAVAAGKKA

-591 QDLCEGRQ
+591 KDLYEGRKK
-599 RPRLEKARFEE
+599 PDFEKARFEE
-610 IYADQPKAPREQME
+610 IYADQPKAPRVRME
-624 MIPPGE
+624 MIPAEE
-630 RQGTFLEVKK
+630 RQKNFSEVKK
-640 GFTEEQAKREALR
+640 GFSEEQARKEALR

-673 AINHQIKEE
+673 AINHQMKEE
-682 AVKFKVGSIIL
+682 IVNFRVGSIIL

-700 DPNRLVPYGYG
+700 NANRLAAYGYG
-711 RYPNVISSIQFER
+711 RLANVITSIQFER

-733 GNLLRPSDK
+733 GNLLRPSDQK
-742 QAPKKVAWIQCAG
+742 APKKVAWIQCAG
-755 SRDMTGNDG
+755 SRDMTGNGG

-814 REYGVR
+814 KEYGVR

-833 KTKNLMITY
+833 KTKNLVITY
-842 VDPEGRMKEEEFELV
+842 IDSEGKLKEEEFDLV
-857 VLSVGLTPSK
+857 VLSVGLTPSE
-867 GAKEIAQKLG
+867 GAKGLAQKLG
-877 LQLDPYG
+877 LQLDSYG

-890 FSPLQTSRPGIYVC
+890 FYPLQTSQPGVYVC

-920 SAAVAGASALLADV
+920 SGAVSAASSLLSEV

-943 YPAEMEVKGDKPRIG
+943 YPVEADVRGQEPRIG

-972 NVAEVREYAKTL
+972 NVQEVKEYAKTL
-984 DDVAYVDENLYTCSQ
+984 GGVAYVEENLYTCSQ

-1011 NQLNRVVV
+1011 YQLNRVVV

-1056 VHMHQPKEATE
+1056 VHMHQPQEATE

-1075 AVAKSKLLQPLKEP
+1075 AIAKSYLLQPLKEP
-1089 LVEVIKKGLVIGG
+1089 LVDAVKKGLVIGG
-1102 GLSGMRAAL
+1102 GLSGMKAAL
-1111 ELARQGI
+1111 GLAEQGL
-1118 DCALVEK
+1118 DCALVER
-1125 EAELGGNL
+1125 EADLGGNL

-1138 TIEGNDPQ
+1138 TIEGNDAQ
-1146 ALLRKTID
+1146 ALLQKTMK
-1154 EVIHHPRIQVFTK
+1154 EVLEHPRIQVFTK
-1167 ATLKNLGGYVGNFK
+1167 ATLKSLNGYVGNFK
-1181 SIITTKDSEKEFE
+1181 SVISANGFEKEYE

-1206 STPGEYL
+1206 SIPSEYL

-1226 EEKIALHGEEINRCR
+1226 EEKIFHHWDEVGQCR
-1241 HIVMIQCVGSRTLER
+1241 HIVMIQCVGSRTPEH

-1266 AVKNALKIKEKD
+1266 AVKNALRIREKNPD
-1278 PNTKITI
+1278 TKITI

-1292 YGLMERYYTQARKQG
+1292 YGLMERHYTQARNQG
-1307 VEFIQYE
+1307 IEFIQYD
-1314 LDSKPD
+1314 LDAKPD
-1320 LKVEGGSLQLKVMD
+1320 LRVESGSLQLKVKD
-1334 RILGEE
+1334 KILGEE
-1340 VILQPDLLV
+1340 VNIQPDLVV
-1349 LASAIVPYENE
+1349 LASVIVPYENE
-1360 ALAKMLKVPLTADG
+1360 TLAKMLKVPLTADG

-1430 LATISE
+1430 LPTISE

-1446 LCELLCPFSAIRVV
+1446 LCELLCPFNAIRVV

-1481 CSSCTQKA
+1481 SASCPQKA
-1489 VTVHHFTDEQL
+1489 ASVHHFSDEQL
-1500 TAQIEALLPNGEKK
+1500 VAQIEALAPLKEKE

>member
-1 MADKVGAVMVVGG
+1 MVDKVGAVMVVGG

-76 ALTYSEVEK
+76 ALTYSEVVK
-85 VEGEPGDFE
+85 VEGEPGNYE
-94 ITVRKKPRYV
+94 ITVRKKPRYI
-104 DPSKCTGCGECPQA
+104 DPTKCTGCGECPQA

-158 CSLTC
+158 CTLTC

-171 YVALTGVGK
+171 YVALAGVGK
-180 YKEALSLIHE
+180 YKEALSLILE

-210 NRKDLDKPLAICGL
+210 NRKDLDEPIAICEL

-229 DQVNPVRKDGDLDAA
+229 DQVNPVRKHGDLDAA
-244 ISEEMIHPADLPLSK
+244 ISEEMIHPADLPLSR

-270 IPLQKEEPKEER
+270 MPVQNEEAKEER

-295 SAFLAQKGYPV
+295 SACLAQKGYPV
-306 TVFEAL
+306 TIFEAL

-347 KTNSPIGPNLTFDDL
+347 KTNSPIGPNLTVNDL
-362 FRQGYRAIFL
+362 LKQGYRAVFL
-372 AVGAHQDQKLGIS
+372 AVGAHLDQKLNIS
-385 GEENPNVIPGVVFLR
+385 GEENPHVIPGVVFLR
-400 KVNLGEKV
+400 KANLGQKV
-408 TVGERVAVI
+408 EVGERVAVI

-423 IDAARTALRTGA
+423 IDAARTALRMGA
-435 REVTVVY
+435 KEVTIIY

-463 IKFHYLATPT
+463 IKFQFLAAPT
-473 EVAPKGEGVLSLRCI
+473 DVISRDGKVTSLRCI
-488 KMELGEPDASGR
+488 RMELGEPDASGR
-500 KRPIPIAGSD
+500 RRPMPVQGSD
-510 FFIEV
+510 FSVEADTI
-515 NNVIAAIGQTPDLSF
+515 IPAIGQTPDLSF
-530 LKGLGIETTTRGTI
+530 IKGMEIETTPQGTI
-544 QVDLVT
+544 KVDPVT
-550 LQTSRQGI
+550 LQTSKEGV

-591 QDLCEGRQ
+591 LDLYEGR
-599 RPRLEKARFEE
+599 PKPKVEKARFEE
-610 IYADQPKAPREQME
+610 IYANQTKAPRERMKRLPLE
-624 MIPPGE
+624 E
-630 RQGTFLEVKK
+630 RQKSFSEVKR
-640 GFTEEQAKREALR
+640 GFTEEQAQREALR

-673 AINHQIKEE
+673 AVNHQMKEE
-682 AVKFKVGSIIL
+682 VVSFQVGSIIL

-700 DPNRLVPYGYG
+700 DAKRLVPYGYG
-711 RYPNVISSIQFER
+711 RFSNVISSIQFER

-733 GNLLRPSDK
+733 GNLLRPSDQK
-742 QAPKKVAWIQCAG
+742 SPKKVAWIQCAG
-755 SRDMTGNDG
+755 SRDMTGDGG

-814 REYGVR
+814 KEYGVR

-825 ISRVAERP
+825 VSRVAERP

-842 VDPEGRMKEEEFELV
+842 IDSEGRVKEEEFDLV

-867 GAKEIAQKLG
+867 GAKELAQKLG
-877 LQLDPYG
+877 LELDTYG
-884 FCKTEE
+884 FCKTGE
-890 FSPLQTSRPGIYVC
+890 FSPLQTSRPGVYVC

-920 SAAVAGASALLADV
+920 SAAVASASSLLADV

-943 YPAEMEVKGDKPRIG
+943 YPEEMDVKGEKPRIG

-972 NVAEVREYAKTL
+972 NVPEVREYAKTL
-984 DDVAYVDENLYTCSQ
+984 EGVAYVDENLYTCSQ

-1089 LVEVIKKGLVIGG
+1089 LVEVIKKGLIIGG

-1111 ELARQGI
+1111 ELAQQGF

-1146 ALLRKTID
+1146 ALLRKTTD

-1167 ATLKNLGGYVGNFK
+1167 ATLKSLNGYVGNFK
-1181 SIITTKDSEKEFE
+1181 SVISTDGSEKEFE

-1206 STPGEYL
+1206 STPTEYL
-1213 YGQDSRVVTQKEL
+1213 YGQDPRVITQKDL
-1226 EEKIALHGEEINRCR
+1226 EEKIALREEEIKRHR
-1241 HIVMIQCVGSRTLER
+1241 HIVMIQCVGSRTEER

-1266 AVKNALKIKEKD
+1266 AVKNGLKIKEKNPD
-1278 PNTKITI
+1278 AKITI

-1307 VEFIQYE
+1307 IEFVQYE

-1320 LKVEGGSLQLKVMD
+1320 LKVEGGSLQLKVKD
-1334 RILGEE
+1334 KILGEE
-1340 VILQPDLLV
+1340 VALQPDLVV
-1349 LASAIVPYENE
+1349 LASAIIPYENE

-1430 LATISE
+1430 LPTISE

-1481 CSSCTQKA
+1481 ASSCPQKA
-1489 VTVHHFTDEQL
+1489 AMVHHFSDEQL
-1500 TAQIEALLPNGEKK
+1500 TAQIEALAPLKEKE

>member
-14 GIAGIQASLD
+14 GIAGIQSSLD

-76 ALTYSEVEK
+76 TLTYSEVTK
-85 VEGEPGDFE
+85 VEGGPGNFE
-94 ITVRKKPRYV
+94 VTVRKKSRYV
-104 DPSKCTGCGECPQA
+104 DPLKCTGCGECPEV
-118 CPVPIKSLF
+118 CPVPIKNQF

-158 CSLTC
+158 CGLTC
-163 PAGINVQG
+163 PARINVQG
-171 YVALTGVGK
+171 YVALIGAGK
-180 YKEALSLIHE
+180 YKEALSLIWE

-210 NRKDLDKPLAICGL
+210 NRKELDHPVAICEL
-224 KRFLA
+224 KRFVA
-229 DQVNPVRKDGDLDAA
+229 DQVK
-244 ISEEMIHPADLPLSK
+244 
-259 EVKNSNGVKTE
+259 E
-270 IPLQKEEPKEER
+270 IPLQKEEAKEER

-295 SAFLAQKGYPV
+295 AASLAQKGYPV
-306 TVFEAL
+306 TIFEAL

-320 AGIPSYRL
+320 TGIPSYRL

-334 NEIKTIQSLGVEI
+334 EEIKTIQSLGVEI
-347 KTNSPIGPNLTFDDL
+347 KTNSPIGPRLTLDDL
-362 FRQGYRAIFL
+362 FRQDYRAIFL
-372 AVGAHQDQKLGIS
+372 AVGAHQDHKLGVP
-385 GEENPNVIPGVVFLR
+385 GEESPHVVPGVVFLR

-408 TVGERVAVI
+408 EVGERVGVI

-423 IDAARTALRTGA
+423 IDAARAALRLGSK
-435 REVTVVY
+435 EVTLIY
-442 RRSRNEMPAYEED
+442 RRSRDEMPAYEED
-455 VEEAEEEG
+455 IEEAEEEG
-463 IKFHYLATPT
+463 IKFQFLAAPT
-473 EVAPKGEGVLSLRCI
+473 EIVSKDGKGISLRCI
-488 KMELGEPDASGR
+488 RMELGEPDASGR
-500 KRPIPIAGSD
+500 RRPIPIKGSD
-510 FFIEV
+510 FLVELDT
-515 NNVIAAIGQTPDLSF
+515 VIPAIGQAPDLSS
-530 LKGLGIETTTRGTI
+530 LKGMEIETAPQGTI
-544 QVDLVT
+544 KVDPVT

-558 FAGGDAVSGPWI
+558 FGGGDAVSGPWI

-591 QDLCEGRQ
+591 KNLSEGREK
-599 RPRLEKARFEE
+599 PKPEKAQYEE
-610 IYADQPKAPREQME
+610 IYAGQPKAPRERME
-624 MIPPGE
+624 RLPIEE
-630 RQGTFLEVKK
+630 RRRIFAEVKK

-662 CLQCVALCKAG
+662 CLQCVAVCKAG

-682 AVKFKVGSIIL
+682 TVKFQVGSIIL
-693 SPGFDEY
+693 SPGFDEF
-700 DPNRLVPYGYG
+700 DANRLAAYGYG
-711 RYPNVISSIQFER
+711 RLSNVITSIQFER

-733 GNLLRPSDK
+733 GNLLRPSDRK
-742 QAPKKVAWIQCAG
+742 APKRVAWIQCAG
-755 SRDMTGNDG
+755 SRDMTKDG
-764 NEYCSSV
+764 ANEYCSSV

-814 REYGVR
+814 KEYGVR

-825 ISRVAERP
+825 ISKVSEKP
-833 KTKNLMITY
+833 KTKNLLITY
-842 VDPEGRMKEEEFELV
+842 VDGEGKIKEEEFDLV
-857 VLSVGLTPSK
+857 VLSVGLNPSK
-867 GAKEIAQKLG
+867 DAKELAQRLG
-877 LQLDPYG
+877 LELDAYG

-890 FSPLQTSRPGIYVC
+890 FSPLQTSKPGIYVC

-920 SAAVAGASALLADV
+920 SGAVTGASTFLSDV

-943 YPAEMEVKGDKPRIG
+943 YPAEIDVKDQEPRIG
-958 VFVCHCGINIGGVV
+958 IFVCHCGINIGGVV
-972 NVAEVREYAKTL
+972 RVPEVKEYAKSL
-984 DDVAYVDENLYTCSQ
+984 EGVAYVDENLYTCSQ

-1011 NQLNRVVV
+1011 HQLNRVVV

-1031 QETIREMGLNKY
+1031 QETVREMGLNKY

-1056 VHMHQPKEATE
+1056 VHMHQPEEATE

-1075 AVAKSKLLQPLKEP
+1075 AVSKSRLLRALKEP
-1089 LVEVIKKGLVIGG
+1089 MVEVTKKGLVIGG
-1102 GLSGMRAAL
+1102 GLSGMRVAL
-1111 ELARQGI
+1111 DLARQGF
-1118 DCALVEK
+1118 DCALVER

-1138 TIEGNDPQ
+1138 TMEGNDPQ
-1146 ALLRKTID
+1146 KLLQETMD
-1154 EVIHHPRIQVFTK
+1154 EVMKNPRIQVFTK
-1167 ATLKNLGGYVGNFK
+1167 TELKTLNGYVGNFK
-1181 SIITTKDSEKEFE
+1181 SVLSSNGSEKEYD

-1206 STPGEYL
+1206 STPAEYL
-1213 YGQDSRVVTQKEL
+1213 YGQDRRISTQKEL
-1226 EEKIALHGEEINRCR
+1226 EEKIALHGEEISRCR
-1241 HIVMIQCVGSRTLER
+1241 NIVMIQCVGSRTPER

-1266 AVKNALKIKEKD
+1266 AVKNALKIKEKNPD
-1278 PNTKITI
+1278 AKVTI

-1292 YGLMERYYTQARKQG
+1292 YGLMERYYTQARNAG

-1314 LDSKPD
+1314 LDAKPG
-1320 LKVEGGSLQLKVMD
+1320 LKVEGGSLKLRVRD

-1340 VILQPDLLV
+1340 IDLQTDLVV
-1349 LASAIVPYENE
+1349 LASAIIPYENV

-1389 TDGIFLAGMAH
+1389 TDGIFLAGLAH
-1400 FPKSI
+1400 FPKTIS
-1405 TESISQADAAV
+1405 ESISQADAAV
-1416 ARATAS
+1416 ARATAA

-1430 LATISE
+1430 LPTISE

-1446 LCELLCPFSAIRVV
+1446 LCELLCPFSAIRVID
-1460 ETEKGSKAET
+1460 TTKGNKAET
-1470 IAASCKGCGVC
+1470 IAASCKGCGI
-1481 CSSCTQKA
+1481 CSASCPQRAITI
-1489 VTVHHFTDEQL
+1489 HHFSDDQL
-1500 TAQIEALLPNGEKK
+1500 TAQIEALFASGEKV

>member
-1 MADKVGAVMVVGG
+1 MAEKVGAVMVVGG

-76 ALTYSEVEK
+76 TLTYSEVMK
-85 VEGEPGDFE
+85 VEGEPGNFE
-94 ITVRKKPRYV
+94 ITVRKKPRYI
-104 DPSKCTGCGECPQA
+104 DPTKCTGCGECPEA
-118 CPVPIKSLF
+118 CPVHIKSQF
-127 DEGLVDRKAIY
+127 DEGLVDRRAIY

-158 CSLTC
+158 CGLTC
-163 PAGINVQG
+163 PAHINVQG
-171 YVALTGVGK
+171 YVAMIGAGK
-180 YKEALSLIHE
+180 YKEALSLIRE

-210 NRKDLDKPLAICGL
+210 NRKDLDEAIAICGL
-224 KRFLA
+224 KRFVA
-229 DQVNPVRKDGDLDAA
+229 DRIPVEA
-244 ISEEMIHPADLPLSK
+244 IHELPLQDIC
-259 EVKNSNGVKTE
+259 E
-270 IPLQKEEPKEER
+270 QKKEER

-306 TVFEAL
+306 TIFEAL

-328 PRDILE
+328 PREILE
-334 NEIKTIQSLGVEI
+334 GEIKTIQSLGVEI
-347 KTNSPIGPNLTFDDL
+347 KTNSPIGPNLTFQDI
-362 FRQGYRAIFL
+362 FTQGYRAIFL
-372 AVGAHQDQKLGIS
+372 AIGAHQDQKLGIP
-385 GEENPNVIPGVVFLR
+385 GEENLNVIPGVVFLR
-400 KVNLGEKV
+400 KANLGEKV
-408 TVGERVAVI
+408 EIGQRVAVI

-423 IDAARTALRTGA
+423 IDAARTVLRMGT
-435 REVTVVY
+435 REVTIIY
-442 RRSRNEMPAYEED
+442 RRSREEMPAYEED
-455 VEEAEEEG
+455 VEEAEAEG
-463 IKFHYLATPT
+463 IKFQFLAAPA
-473 EVAPKGEGVLSLRCI
+473 EVVSKDGKVTSLRCI
-488 KMELGEPDASGR
+488 RMELGEPDASGR
-500 KRPIPIAGSD
+500 RRPIPIQGSD
-510 FFIEV
+510 FFFEV
-515 NNVIAAIGQTPDLSF
+515 DTIIPAIGQTPDLSF
-530 LKGLGIETTTRGTI
+530 LKGMEVETTPQGTI
-544 QVDLVT
+544 KVDPIT
-550 LQTSRQGI
+550 LRTSKEGV

-570 AIEAVAAGKEA
+570 AIEAVAAGREA

-591 QDLCEGRQ
+591 QDLYEGREKAK
-599 RPRLEKARFEE
+599 LEKARFEE
-610 IYADQPKAPREQME
+610 IYASQPKALRERME
-624 MIPPGE
+624 RIPPEE
-630 RQGTFLEVKK
+630 RRKTFLEVKK

-662 CLQCVALCKAG
+662 CLQCVAVCKAG
-673 AINHQIKEE
+673 AVNHQMKEE
-682 AVKFKVGSIIL
+682 VVNFRVGSIIL

-700 DPNRLVPYGYG
+700 DANRLVPYGYG
-711 RYPNVISSIQFER
+711 RFPNVISSIQFER

-733 GNLLRPSDK
+733 GNLLRPSDQK
-742 QAPKKVAWIQCAG
+742 SPKKVAWIQCAG
-755 SRDMTGNDG
+755 SRDMTGNGG

-814 REYGVR
+814 KEYGVR

-833 KTKNLMITY
+833 KTKDLIITY
-842 VDPEGRMKEEEFELV
+842 VDSEGRMKEEEFDLV
-857 VLSVGLTPSK
+857 VLSVGLTPSQ
-867 GAKEIAQKLG
+867 GAKELAQNLG
-877 LQLDPYG
+877 LQLDSYG

-890 FSPLQTSRPGIYVC
+890 FSPLCTSRPGIYVC

-920 SAAVAGASALLADV
+920 SGAVASASSLLVDS

-943 YPAEMEVKGDKPRIG
+943 YPVEVDVRGQEPRIG

-972 NVAEVREYAKTL
+972 NVPEVREYAKTL
-984 DDVAYVDENLYTCSQ
+984 EGVAYVEENLYTCSQ

-1056 VHMHQPKEATE
+1056 VHMRQPKEATE

-1089 LVEVIKKGLVIGG
+1089 VVEVTKKGLVIGG

-1111 ELARQGI
+1111 ELARQGL

-1125 EAELGGNL
+1125 ESELGGNL
-1133 RHIYH
+1133 RHIYS

-1146 ALLRKTID
+1146 VLLRKTID
-1154 EVIHHPRIQVFTK
+1154 EVLANPRIQVFTQ
-1167 ATLKNLGGYVGNFK
+1167 AELKSLSGYVGNFN
-1181 SIITTKDSEKEFE
+1181 SIISTNGSDKEFQ
-1194 HGVVIVAVGAKE
+1194 HGVVIVAVGARE
-1206 STPGEYL
+1206 STPTEYL
-1213 YGQDSRVVTQKEL
+1213 YGQDLRVLTQKEL
-1226 EEKIALHGEEINRCR
+1226 EEKIAYRWEEVHPSR
-1241 HIVMIQCVGSRTLER
+1241 HIVMIQCVGSRTPER

-1266 AVKNALKIKEKD
+1266 AIKNGLRIKEKN
-1278 PNTKITI
+1278 PEIKVTI

-1292 YGLMERYYTQARKQG
+1292 YGLMERYYTQARNQG
-1307 VEFIQYE
+1307 IEFIQYE

-1320 LKVEGGSLQLKVMD
+1320 LKVEGGLLQLKVKD
-1334 RILGEE
+1334 RVLGEE
-1340 VILQPDLLV
+1340 VTFQPDLVV
-1349 LASAIVPYENE
+1349 LASAITPYENE
-1360 ALAKMLKVPLTADG
+1360 TLAKMLKVPLTADG

-1430 LATISE
+1430 LPTISE

-1481 CSSCTQKA
+1481 ASSCTQKA

-1500 TAQIEALLPNGEKK
+1500 SAQIEALAPLKERE

>member
-1 MADKVGAVMVVGG
+1 MAEKVGAVMVVGG

-31 VYLVEASPAIG
+31 VYLVESSPAIG

-76 ALTYSEVEK
+76 ALTYSEVLK
-85 VEGEPGDFE
+85 VDGRPGDFE
-94 ITVRKKPRYV
+94 ITVKKKPRYI
-104 DPSKCTGCGECPQA
+104 DPSKCTGCGECPQV
-118 CPVPIKSLF
+118 CPVNIKSQF
-127 DEGLVDRKAIY
+127 DEELVDRKAIY

-158 CSLTC
+158 CTLTC
-163 PAGINVQG
+163 PARINVQG
-171 YVALTGVGK
+171 YVALIGAGK
-180 YKEALSLIHE
+180 YAEALSLIRE

-210 NRKDLDKPLAICGL
+210 NRKELDKPVAICGL

-229 DQVNPVRKDGDLDAA
+229 DQVPVGA
-244 ISEEMIHPADLPLSK
+244 IHAPPASRSEAGELPLRGIC
-259 EVKNSNGVKTE
+259 EQN
-270 IPLQKEEPKEER
+270 KEER

-295 SAFLAQKGYPV
+295 AAFLAQKGYPV
-306 TVFEAL
+306 TIFEAL
-312 PVMGGMLY
+312 PVVGGMLY

-328 PRDILE
+328 PREILE
-334 NEIKTIQSLGVEI
+334 KEVKTIQSLGVEI
-347 KTNSPIGPNLTFDDL
+347 KTNSPIGPNLTFDNL
-362 FRQGYRAIFL
+362 FKEGYRAIFL
-372 AVGAHQDQKLGIS
+372 AVGAHQDQKLGIP

-400 KVNLGEKV
+400 KANLGQKV
-408 TVGERVAVI
+408 EVGQRVAVI

-423 IDAARTALRTGA
+423 IDAARTSMRMGA
-435 REVTVVY
+435 KEVTIIY

-455 VEEAEEEG
+455 VEEAEAEG
-463 IKFHYLATPT
+463 IRFQFLTAPT
-473 EVAPKGEGVLSLRCI
+473 EIVMKSKETISLRCI
-488 KMELGEPDASGR
+488 KMELGETDASGR
-500 KRPIPIAGSD
+500 RRPIPIQGSD
-510 FFIEV
+510 FLVEV
-515 NNVIAAIGQTPDLSF
+515 DTVIPAIGQTPDLSF
-530 LKGLGIETTTRGTI
+530 LKGMGIETTPQGTI
-544 QVDLVT
+544 KVDPIT
-550 LQTSRQGI
+550 LKTSMEGI
-558 FAGGDAVSGPWI
+558 FAGGDVVTRPWI

-591 QDLCEGRQ
+591 QDLNEGRSK
-599 RPRLEKARFEE
+599 PEPKKAKFEE
-610 IYADQPKAPREQME
+610 IYAGQPKVSRELME
-624 MIPPGE
+624 MLPLE
-630 RQGTFLEVKK
+630 QRQKTFSEVRR

-662 CLQCVALCKAG
+662 CLQCVGLCKAE
-673 AINHQIKEE
+673 AVNHQMKEE
-682 AVKFKVGSIIL
+682 RVSFRVGSIIL

-700 DPNRLVPYGYG
+700 NAARLSAYGYG
-711 RYPNVISSIQFER
+711 RFPNVVTSIQFER

-733 GNLLRPSDK
+733 GNLLRPSDQK
-742 QAPKKVAWIQCAG
+742 APKKVAWIQCAG

-783 KEHHHE
+783 KEHHHD
-789 VEPTI
+789 VETTI

-814 REYGVR
+814 KEYGVR

-825 ISRVAERP
+825 VSRVAERP
-833 KTKNLMITY
+833 KTKNLIITY
-842 VDPEGRMKEEEFELV
+842 IDAESRFQEEEFDLI
-857 VLSVGLTPSK
+857 VLSVGLTPSQ
-867 GAKEIAQKLG
+867 GAKDLAQRIG
-877 LQLDPYG
+877 LQLDTYG
-884 FCKTEE
+884 FCKTGE
-890 FSPLQTSRPGIYVC
+890 FSPLDTSKPGIYVC
-904 GAFQG
+904 GVFQG

-920 SAAVAGASALLADV
+920 SAAVASASSLLADV

-943 YPAEMEVKGDKPRIG
+943 YPAEVDVRGQEPRIG

-972 NVAEVREYAKTL
+972 NVPEVREYAKTL
-984 DDVAYVDENLYTCSQ
+984 DGVMYAEENLYTCSQ

-1056 VHMHQPKEATE
+1056 VHMHQPEEATK

-1075 AVAKSKLLQPLKEP
+1075 AIAKSRLLQPLKEP
-1089 LVEVIKKGLVIGG
+1089 IVEVTKKGLVIGG

-1111 ELARQGI
+1111 ELARQGF

-1146 ALLRKTID
+1146 ELLRKTIS
-1154 EVIHHPRIQVFTK
+1154 EVRDHPRIQVFTK
-1167 ATLKNLGGYVGNFK
+1167 ATLKNLNGYVGNFK
-1181 SIITTKDSEKEFE
+1181 SMISTNGSEKEFE
-1194 HGVVIVAVGAKE
+1194 HGVVIVAVGARE
-1206 STPGEYL
+1206 STPTDYL
-1213 YGQDSRVVTQKEL
+1213 YGQDARVITQKEL
-1226 EEKIALHGEEINRCR
+1226 EERIILHGEEVNRCQ
-1241 HIVMIQCVGSRTLER
+1241 HIVMIQCVGSRTPEH

-1266 AVKNALKIKEKD
+1266 AIKNALKIKERNPD
-1278 PNTKITI
+1278 TRITI

-1292 YGLMERYYTQARKQG
+1292 YGFMERYYTQARNQG
-1307 VEFIQYE
+1307 IEFIQYE

-1320 LKVEGGSLQLKVMD
+1320 LQVEGGLLQLRVKD

-1340 VILQPDLLV
+1340 VTLQPDLVV
-1349 LASAIVPYENE
+1349 LASTIIPYENE
-1360 ALAKMLKVPLTADG
+1360 TLAKMLKVPLTADG

-1389 TDGIFLAGMAH
+1389 TDGIFLAGLAH

-1430 LATISE
+1430 LPTISE

-1446 LCELLCPFSAIRVV
+1446 LCELLCPFNAIRVI
-1460 ETEKGSKAET
+1460 ETERGSKAET

-1481 CSSCTQKA
+1481 SASCPQKA
-1489 VTVHHFTDEQL
+1489 ATVHHFSDEQL
-1500 TAQIEALLPNGEKK
+1500 TAQIEALAPVTTSSPPP
-1514 AA
+1514 